1 MKSISVKVNDSVQTI
16 AQTKV
21 VTKDSQPTVIKATRN
36 ANYELINDATGYA
49 PDHIVTKRV
58 GKDLHISF
66 EDDAKESDLII
77 KDFYDYDKSA
87 LIGQAESGQYHYY
100 VPDTGLTQ
108 DYVTELVIGDIEG
121 QALGGQGYPAP
132 WWIGAE
138 EGSRFGVMPWLVG
151 IAGLAGIAAVVSG
164 RDDKGND
171 NNNNANAS
179 AQEKPLNIE
188 NIQSDTVAQ
197 GATQALNFTVTSN
210 GQNVSQAIISVNGTE
225 LKDANNKTVLT
236 DKDGK
241 VNITAQL
248 LKANGIKLGELLDF
262 TISAEEEHYTQATAT
277 LHNPGVVKMDGGV
290 VVTPHES
297 ATELEVTYTKPD
309 QTISTAKFT
318 KNTNGDGKAGA
329 WIDNNKDDS
338 VTIDPATGKVVI
350 PVNTI
355 GSNTNVTAKQTTDVG
370 TTNNSKGVSDILSA
384 KPVVEAIKTGDNAG
398 NVVIKP
404 SDDAINGSKV
414 VVSYTDADG
423 KSNTATIA
431 KDKGAWTADASLPKG
446 VSLDKDK
453 GTVTISSDNVTDG
466 SDVSATQT
474 DPGREESVPA
484 SDRAKTS
491 VPQPKINANDDG
503 SVTVTPSDKA
513 NKVTINYTDED
524 GKQNTATIA
533 KDNNGKW
540 TSNDNK
546 VVIGNDG
553 SITIPADRVKDG
565 STATAE
571 QTVGTK
577 DSGKVPVVV
586 NNQNG
591 TTPAKPASPEINAND
606 DGSVTVTPS
615 DKANK
620 VTINYTDEDG
630 KQNTATIAK
639 DNNGKW
645 TSNDNKVVI
654 GNDGSITIP
663 ADKVK
668 DGSKVTAQQ
677 TTSVGISNPANTT
690 AKDSIAEPEVTAN
703 NNGSVTV
710 KPAKDATK
718 VEISYVDEDNK
729 EQTVTANKDNNGK
742 WTSNN
747 DKVVI
752 SNDGT
757 ITIPADKVKD
767 GSDVTANQTTNNGKS
782 GDSSATVADAP
793 SNTLKPQTGADNIT
807 ITVAGDDIV
816 NKAEADQT
824 TVPVVVKVAPQNGE
838 TVTGVKVTVKGKEH
852 TATKDAN
859 GDYVAQVP
867 SADIK
872 TDTAKTATAKVTLS
886 KADKTGTVTDTEN
899 YTVDIDAPTVK
910 GTRQDDG
917 SVTGTTDPN
926 TAITDKAG
934 KPITDA
940 DGKPIVS
947 DAKGVFT
954 IPAGK
959 VPTDNTIG
967 AKDPA
972 GNVGTGNVKP
982 ADNTLKPQTGAD
994 NITITVAGDDIVNKA
1009 EADQTTVPVV
1019 VKVAPQ
1025 NGETVTGVKVTVK
1038 GKEHTATKDAN
1049 GDYVAQVPSADIKT
1063 DTAKTATAKVTLS
1076 KADKTGTV
1084 TDTENY
1090 TVDIDAPA
1098 KPTTPDMT
1106 AQTDTGVSNKD
1117 DNTSNNKPSFT
1128 VQTPADGETPVLMV
1142 DGNPVEAEV
1151 TKNNGTT
1158 TLTPKQS
1165 IPDGDHEVS
1174 VAVTDSAGNT
1184 SKSSELPITIDTEAP
1199 TKPKVTIGKNEDGKI
1214 TDDELDANGN
1224 VTITVGLPGDA
1235 KAGDTV
1241 VINDDDKGIELTDD
1255 HIKAGKVE
1263 VKVKA
1268 PGDGI
1273 DLAAKNVFI
1282 KDKAGNRSESDS
1294 ETAQREVAKPNAPTI
1309 ELVKDT
1315 TRKGFPDG
1323 GKDFVT
1329 KTNGVKIS
1337 SDAKDATI
1345 EYRLNGG
1352 EWKTYD
1358 GKPITLPENNKSKGV
1373 TTKIETK
1380 QTVNGKESEVHE
1392 QSITIDKKAGLS
1404 AGIEKGGDGNYY
1416 ITGIAEKGS
1425 VLKFSGQ
1432 NVNGKTLTVTNDD
1445 GSFRLPIG
1453 KNLTTNVARTIQVT
1467 DKAGNESSVH
1477 FTSHEYGNINT
1488 TGISGAKPAAV
1499 NAATSGKNDY
1509 ILIGSGGGYGDISS
1523 SLVWAND
1530 KVNTQGGD
1538 DTIVAYSKITSVTG
1552 KVEVDM
1558 GAGNDTLRVGNN
1570 VYGNSNTST
1579 KILMGDGDDNVV
1591 IGDTALQANPH
1602 TERGNS
1608 ISGGVFDL
1616 GRGDDT
1622 MSVYA
1627 GISSGARI
1635 NGGAG
1640 FDTFNF
1646 TGKGVNQDLG
1656 VMTGM
1661 EVINLTGTGGN
1672 TLNVKI
1678 SDVLNNADTATT
1690 INGQSY
1696 QGLFI
1701 NGNNQDKV
1709 DLGANGTP
1717 RRGDKLGGFVKDIR
1731 EGTAPEGYDAYWDGS
1746 NENTYVFIQKG
1757 IEVI

>member
-21 VTKDSQPTVIKATRN
+21 VTKDGQPTVIKATRN

-164 RDDKGND
+164 RDDKGNN

-248 LKANGIKLGELLDF
+248 LEANGIKLGELSNF
-262 TISAEEEHYTQATAT
+262 TISAKKEHYTEAKAT
-277 LHNPGVVKMDGGV
+277 LHNPEVVTMDGGV

-297 ATELEVTYTKPD
+297 ATELEVTYTKPG
-309 QTISTAKFT
+309 QMVSTTAKFT
-318 KNTNGDGKAGA
+318 HKDTNGDGKADA

-384 KPVVEAIKTGDNAG
+384 KPVVEAIKTGDDAG

-414 VVSYTDADG
+414 IVSYTDADG

-540 TSNDNK
+540 TSNDDK

-565 STATAE
+565 S
-571 QTVGTK
+571 
-577 DSGKVPVVV
+577 
-586 NNQNG
+586 
-591 TTPAKPASPEINAND
+591 
-606 DGSVTVTPS
+606 
-615 DKANK
+615 
-620 VTINYTDEDG
+620 
-630 KQNTATIAK
+630 
-639 DNNGKW
+639 
-645 TSNDNKVVI
+645 
-654 GNDGSITIP
+654 
-663 ADKVK
+663 
-668 DGSKVTAQQ
+668 
-677 TTSVGISNPANTT
+677 
-690 AKDSIAEPEVTAN
+690 
-703 NNGSVTV
+703 
-710 KPAKDATK
+710 
-718 VEISYVDEDNK
+718 
-729 EQTVTANKDNNGK
+729 
-742 WTSNN
+742 
-747 DKVVI
+747 
-752 SNDGT
+752 
-757 ITIPADKVKD
+757 
-767 GSDVTANQTTNNGKS
+767 DVTSNQTTNNGKS

-793 SNTLKPQTGADNIT
+793 DNTLKPQTTDKDIT

-816 NKAEADQT
+816 NKAEADKA
-824 TVPVVVKVAPQNGE
+824 TVPVAVKVTPKDGE
-838 TVTGVKVTVKGKEH
+838 TVTGVKVTVNGKEH

-859 GDYVAQVP
+859 GDGYTAQVP

-872 TDTAKTATAKVTLS
+872 ADTAKTATAKVTLS
-886 KADKTGTVTDTEN
+886 KAGKTGTVTDTEN
-899 YTVDIDAPTVK
+899 YTVDIV
-910 GTRQDDG
+910 
-917 SVTGTTDPN
+917 
-926 TAITDKAG
+926 
-934 KPITDA
+934 
-940 DGKPIVS
+940 
-947 DAKGVFT
+947 
-954 IPAGK
+954 
-959 VPTDNTIG
+959 
-967 AKDPA
+967 
-972 GNVGTGNVKP
+972 
-982 ADNTLKPQTGAD
+982 
-994 NITITVAGDDIVNKA
+994 
-1009 EADQTTVPVV
+1009 
-1019 VKVAPQ
+1019 
-1025 NGETVTGVKVTVK
+1025 
-1038 GKEHTATKDAN
+1038 
-1049 GDYVAQVPSADIKT
+1049 
-1063 DTAKTATAKVTLS
+1063 
-1076 KADKTGTV
+1076 
-1084 TDTENY
+1084 
-1090 TVDIDAPA
+1090 APA

-1106 AQTDTGVSNKD
+1106 AQTDTGASD
-1117 DNTSNNKPSFT
+1117 EDSNNKPSFT

-1142 DGNPVEAEV
+1142 DGKPVAADV
-1151 TKNNGTT
+1151 VKNNGTT

-1165 IPDGDHEVS
+1165 IPDGDHKVS
-1174 VAVTDSAGNT
+1174 VAVTDPAGNT
-1184 SKSSELPITIDTEAP
+1184 SKSSELSITIDTQAP
-1199 TKPKVTIGKNEDGKI
+1199 TKPEATIGNGDDKI
-1214 TDDELDANGN
+1214 TNDEVDKDGDA
-1224 VTITVGLPGDA
+1224 TIKVKLPGDA
-1235 KAGDTV
+1235 KAGDIV
-1241 VINDDDKGIELTDD
+1241 VVNGKETPLTQDDIKEGI
-1255 HIKAGKVE
+1255 VE
-1263 VKVKA
+1263 KKVKA
-1268 PGDGI
+1268 PADGSTLHA
-1273 DLAAKNVFI
+1273 DVFI

-1294 ETAQREVAKPNAPTI
+1294 EVFHREVAKPNAPTI

-1329 KTNGVKIS
+1329 NTNGVKIS
-1337 SDAKDATI
+1337 SDAKDAKI

-1358 GKPITLPENNKSKGV
+1358 GAKPITLPENNKSKGV

-1380 QTVNGKESEVHE
+1380 QTVNGKESEIHE

-1425 VLKFSGQ
+1425 VLTFSGQ
-1432 NVNGKTLTVTNDD
+1432 NIPRGTTLTVTNDD
-1445 GSFRLPIG
+1445 GSFRLPVG
-1453 KNLTTNVARTIQVT
+1453 KNLATNNVDRTIQVT
-1467 DKAGNESSVH
+1467 DKAGNESSVQ
-1477 FTSHEYGNINT
+1477 FTSHEYGNINS
-1488 TGISGAKPAAV
+1488 TGISGVRPSAV
-1499 NAATSGKNDY
+1499 NSATSDNNDY
-1509 ILIGSGGGYGDISS
+1509 ILMGSGGGYGDISS
-1523 SLVWAND
+1523 SLAS
-1530 KVNTQGGD
+1530 KVKVDTKGGD
-1538 DTIVAYSKITSVTG
+1538 DTIIAYSKLTAVIGS
-1552 KVEVDM
+1552 VEVDM

-1570 VYGNSNTST
+1570 IYGIRNDRT
-1579 KILMGDGDDNVV
+1579 KVLMGDGDDSVV
-1591 IGDTALQANPH
+1591 IGDTTLQAKPH
-1602 TERGNS
+1602 TELGNS
-1608 ISGGVFDL
+1608 MSGGVIDL
-1616 GRGDDT
+1616 GRGDDII
-1622 MSVYA
+1622 SVYA
-1627 GISSGARI
+1627 GISSGAMI

-1640 FDTFNF
+1640 NDVLSITHGSGRNH
-1646 TGKGVNQDLG
+1646 TA
-1656 VMTGM
+1656 
-1661 EVINLTGTGGN
+1661 EVGLQSLKNIEMVDLTGVVQGKDNLAGSLTNVTFSNVLDGSQGIYVRGN
-1672 TLNVKI
+1672 QNDTVDIGKSGSKNKPTYNDEKGTWIKGSSTEVDGHTY
-1678 SDVLNNADTATT
+1678 DVWTNTADNKTATVYIEQG
-1690 INGQSY
+1690 IN
-1696 QGLFI
+1696 
-1701 NGNNQDKV
+1701 
-1709 DLGANGTP
+1709 
-1717 RRGDKLGGFVKDIR
+1717 
-1731 EGTAPEGYDAYWDGS
+1731 
-1746 NENTYVFIQKG
+1746 
-1757 IEVI
+1757 VI

>member
-179 AQEKPLNIE
+179 AQEKPPNIE

-309 QTISTAKFT
+309 QTVSTAKFT

-466 SDVSATQT
+466 SDVSVTQT

-565 STATAE
+565 S
-571 QTVGTK
+571 
-577 DSGKVPVVV
+577 
-586 NNQNG
+586 
-591 TTPAKPASPEINAND
+591 
-606 DGSVTVTPS
+606 
-615 DKANK
+615 
-620 VTINYTDEDG
+620 
-630 KQNTATIAK
+630 
-639 DNNGKW
+639 
-645 TSNDNKVVI
+645 
-654 GNDGSITIP
+654 
-663 ADKVK
+663 
-668 DGSKVTAQQ
+668 
-677 TTSVGISNPANTT
+677 
-690 AKDSIAEPEVTAN
+690 
-703 NNGSVTV
+703 
-710 KPAKDATK
+710 
-718 VEISYVDEDNK
+718 
-729 EQTVTANKDNNGK
+729 
-742 WTSNN
+742 
-747 DKVVI
+747 
-752 SNDGT
+752 
-757 ITIPADKVKD
+757 
-767 GSDVTANQTTNNGKS
+767 DVTSNQTTNNGKS

-793 SNTLKPQTGADNIT
+793 DNTLKPQTTDKDIT

-816 NKAEADQT
+816 NKAEADKA
-824 TVPVVVKVAPQNGE
+824 TVPVAVKVTPKDGE
-838 TVTGVKVTVKGKEH
+838 TVTGVKVTVNGKEH

-859 GDYVAQVP
+859 GDGYTAQVP

-872 TDTAKTATAKVTLS
+872 ADTAKTATAKVTLS
-886 KADKTGTVTDTEN
+886 KAGKTGTVTDTEN
-899 YTVDIDAPTVK
+899 YTVDIV
-910 GTRQDDG
+910 
-917 SVTGTTDPN
+917 
-926 TAITDKAG
+926 
-934 KPITDA
+934 
-940 DGKPIVS
+940 
-947 DAKGVFT
+947 
-954 IPAGK
+954 
-959 VPTDNTIG
+959 
-967 AKDPA
+967 
-972 GNVGTGNVKP
+972 
-982 ADNTLKPQTGAD
+982 
-994 NITITVAGDDIVNKA
+994 
-1009 EADQTTVPVV
+1009 
-1019 VKVAPQ
+1019 
-1025 NGETVTGVKVTVK
+1025 
-1038 GKEHTATKDAN
+1038 
-1049 GDYVAQVPSADIKT
+1049 
-1063 DTAKTATAKVTLS
+1063 
-1076 KADKTGTV
+1076 
-1084 TDTENY
+1084 
-1090 TVDIDAPA
+1090 APA

-1106 AQTDTGVSNKD
+1106 AQTDTGASD
-1117 DNTSNNKPSFT
+1117 EDSNNKPSFT

-1142 DGNPVEAEV
+1142 DGKPVAADV
-1151 TKNNGTT
+1151 VKNNGTT

-1165 IPDGDHEVS
+1165 IPDGDHKVS
-1174 VAVTDSAGNT
+1174 VAVTDPAGNT
-1184 SKSSELPITIDTEAP
+1184 SKSSELSITIDTQAP
-1199 TKPKVTIGKNEDGKI
+1199 TKPEATIGNGDDKI
-1214 TDDELDANGN
+1214 TNDEVDKDGDA
-1224 VTITVGLPGDA
+1224 TIKVKLPGDA
-1235 KAGDTV
+1235 KAGDIV
-1241 VINDDDKGIELTDD
+1241 VVNGKETPLTQDDIKEGI
-1255 HIKAGKVE
+1255 VE
-1263 VKVKA
+1263 KKVKA
-1268 PGDGI
+1268 PADGSTLHA
-1273 DLAAKNVFI
+1273 DVFI

-1294 ETAQREVAKPNAPTI
+1294 EVFHREVAKPNAPTI

-1329 KTNGVKIS
+1329 NTNGVKIS
-1337 SDAKDATI
+1337 SDAKDAKI

-1358 GKPITLPENNKSKGV
+1358 GAKPITLPENNKSKGV

-1380 QTVNGKESEVHE
+1380 QTVNGKESEIHE

-1425 VLKFSGQ
+1425 VLTFSGQ
-1432 NVNGKTLTVTNDD
+1432 NIPRGTTLTVTNDD
-1445 GSFRLPIG
+1445 GSFRLPVG
-1453 KNLTTNVARTIQVT
+1453 KNLATNNVDRTIQVT
-1467 DKAGNESSVH
+1467 DKAGNESSVQ
-1477 FTSHEYGNINT
+1477 FTSHEYGNINS
-1488 TGISGAKPAAV
+1488 TGISGVRPSAV
-1499 NAATSGKNDY
+1499 NSATSDNNDY
-1509 ILIGSGGGYGDISS
+1509 ILMGSGGGYGDISS
-1523 SLVWAND
+1523 SLAS
-1530 KVNTQGGD
+1530 KVKVDTKGGD
-1538 DTIVAYSKITSVTG
+1538 DTIIAYSKLTAVIGS
-1552 KVEVDM
+1552 VEVDM

-1570 VYGNSNTST
+1570 IYGIRNDRT
-1579 KILMGDGDDNVV
+1579 KVLMGDGDDSVV
-1591 IGDTALQANPH
+1591 IGDTTLQAKPH
-1602 TERGNS
+1602 TELGNS
-1608 ISGGVFDL
+1608 MSGGVIDL
-1616 GRGDDT
+1616 GRGDDII
-1622 MSVYA
+1622 SVYA

-1640 FDTFNF
+1640 FDTLNF

-1661 EVINLTGTGGN
+1661 EVINLAGTGGN

-1746 NENTYVFIQKG
+1746 NENTHVFIQKG

>member
-309 QTISTAKFT
+309 QTVSTAKFT

-565 STATAE
+565 S
-571 QTVGTK
+571 
-577 DSGKVPVVV
+577 
-586 NNQNG
+586 
-591 TTPAKPASPEINAND
+591 
-606 DGSVTVTPS
+606 
-615 DKANK
+615 
-620 VTINYTDEDG
+620 
-630 KQNTATIAK
+630 
-639 DNNGKW
+639 
-645 TSNDNKVVI
+645 
-654 GNDGSITIP
+654 
-663 ADKVK
+663 
-668 DGSKVTAQQ
+668 
-677 TTSVGISNPANTT
+677 
-690 AKDSIAEPEVTAN
+690 
-703 NNGSVTV
+703 
-710 KPAKDATK
+710 
-718 VEISYVDEDNK
+718 
-729 EQTVTANKDNNGK
+729 
-742 WTSNN
+742 
-747 DKVVI
+747 
-752 SNDGT
+752 
-757 ITIPADKVKD
+757 
-767 GSDVTANQTTNNGKS
+767 DVTSNQTTNNGKS

-793 SNTLKPQTGADNIT
+793 DNTLKPQTTDKDIT

-816 NKAEADQT
+816 NKAEADKA
-824 TVPVVVKVAPQNGE
+824 TVPVAVKVTPKDGE
-838 TVTGVKVTVKGKEH
+838 TVTGVKVTVNGKEH

-859 GDYVAQVP
+859 GDGYTAQVP

-872 TDTAKTATAKVTLS
+872 ADTAKTATAKVTLS
-886 KADKTGTVTDTEN
+886 KAGKTGTVTDTEN
-899 YTVDIDAPTVK
+899 YTVDIV
-910 GTRQDDG
+910 
-917 SVTGTTDPN
+917 
-926 TAITDKAG
+926 
-934 KPITDA
+934 
-940 DGKPIVS
+940 
-947 DAKGVFT
+947 
-954 IPAGK
+954 
-959 VPTDNTIG
+959 
-967 AKDPA
+967 
-972 GNVGTGNVKP
+972 
-982 ADNTLKPQTGAD
+982 
-994 NITITVAGDDIVNKA
+994 
-1009 EADQTTVPVV
+1009 
-1019 VKVAPQ
+1019 
-1025 NGETVTGVKVTVK
+1025 
-1038 GKEHTATKDAN
+1038 
-1049 GDYVAQVPSADIKT
+1049 
-1063 DTAKTATAKVTLS
+1063 
-1076 KADKTGTV
+1076 
-1084 TDTENY
+1084 
-1090 TVDIDAPA
+1090 APA

-1106 AQTDTGVSNKD
+1106 AQTDTGASD
-1117 DNTSNNKPSFT
+1117 EDSNNKPSFT

-1142 DGNPVEAEV
+1142 DGKPVAADV
-1151 TKNNGTT
+1151 VKNNGTT
-1158 TLTPKQS
+1158 TLTPKQP
-1165 IPDGDHEVS
+1165 IPDGDHKVS
-1174 VAVTDSAGNT
+1174 VAVTDPAGNT
-1184 SKSSELPITIDTEAP
+1184 SKSSELSITIDTQAP
-1199 TKPKVTIGKNEDGKI
+1199 TKPEATIGNGDDKI
-1214 TDDELDANGN
+1214 TNDEVDKDGDA
-1224 VTITVGLPGDA
+1224 TIKVKLPGDA
-1235 KAGDTV
+1235 KAGDIV
-1241 VINDDDKGIELTDD
+1241 VVNGKETPLTQDDIKEGI
-1255 HIKAGKVE
+1255 VE
-1263 VKVKA
+1263 KKVKA
-1268 PGDGI
+1268 PADGSTLHA
-1273 DLAAKNVFI
+1273 DVFI

-1294 ETAQREVAKPNAPTI
+1294 EVFHREVAKPNAPTI

-1329 KTNGVKIS
+1329 NTNGVKIS
-1337 SDAKDATI
+1337 SDAKDAKI

-1352 EWKTYD
+1352 KWKTYD
-1358 GKPITLPENNKSKGV
+1358 GNPITLPENNKSKGV

-1380 QTVNGKESEVHE
+1380 QTVNGKESEIHE

-1425 VLKFSGQ
+1425 VLTFSGQ
-1432 NVNGKTLTVTNDD
+1432 NIPRGTTLTVTNDD
-1445 GSFRLPIG
+1445 GSFRLPVG
-1453 KNLTTNVARTIQVT
+1453 KNLATNNVDRTIQVT
-1467 DKAGNESSVH
+1467 DKAGNESSVQ
-1477 FTSHEYGNINT
+1477 FTSHEYGNINS
-1488 TGISGAKPAAV
+1488 TGISGVRPSAV
-1499 NAATSGKNDY
+1499 NSATSDNNDY
-1509 ILIGSGGGYGDISS
+1509 ILMGSGGGYGDISS
-1523 SLVWAND
+1523 SLAS
-1530 KVNTQGGD
+1530 KVKVDTKGGD
-1538 DTIVAYSKITSVTG
+1538 DTIIAYSKLTAVIGS
-1552 KVEVDM
+1552 VEVDM

-1570 VYGNSNTST
+1570 IYGIRNDRT
-1579 KILMGDGDDNVV
+1579 KVLMGDGDDSVV
-1591 IGDTALQANPH
+1591 IGDTTLQAKPH
-1602 TERGNS
+1602 TELGNS
-1608 ISGGVFDL
+1608 MSGGVIDL
-1616 GRGDDT
+1616 GRGDDII
-1622 MSVYA
+1622 SVYA

-1640 FDTFNF
+1640 FDTLNF

-1661 EVINLTGTGGN
+1661 EVINLAGTGGN

>member
-248 LKANGIKLGELLDF
+248 LEANGIKLGELPNF
-262 TISAEEEHYTQATAT
+262 TISAKKEHYAQATAT
-277 LHNPGVVKMDGGV
+277 LHNPEVVTMDGGV

-297 ATELEVTYTKPD
+297 ATELEVTYTKPG
-309 QTISTAKFT
+309 QTVSTTAKFT
-318 KNTNGDGKAGA
+318 HKDTNGDGKADA

-355 GSNTNVTAKQTTDVG
+355 GSKTNVTATQTTDVG

-384 KPVVEAIKTGDNAG
+384 KPVVEAIKTGDDAG

-404 SDDAINGSKV
+404 SDDATTGSKV

-423 KSNTATIA
+423 KSNTATI
-431 KDKGAWTADASLPKG
+431 T
-446 VSLDKDK
+446 
-453 GTVTISSDNVTDG
+453 
-466 SDVSATQT
+466 
-474 DPGREESVPA
+474 
-484 SDRAKTS
+484 
-491 VPQPKINANDDG
+491 
-503 SVTVTPSDKA
+503 
-513 NKVTINYTDED
+513 
-524 GKQNTATIA
+524 
-533 KDNNGKW
+533 KDNDGKW

-553 SITIPADRVKDG
+553 TITIPADR
-565 STATAE
+565 
-571 QTVGTK
+571 
-577 DSGKVPVVV
+577 
-586 NNQNG
+586 
-591 TTPAKPASPEINAND
+591 
-606 DGSVTVTPS
+606 
-615 DKANK
+615 
-620 VTINYTDEDG
+620 
-630 KQNTATIAK
+630 
-639 DNNGKW
+639 
-645 TSNDNKVVI
+645 
-654 GNDGSITIP
+654 
-663 ADKVK
+663 
-668 DGSKVTAQQ
+668 
-677 TTSVGISNPANTT
+677 
-690 AKDSIAEPEVTAN
+690 
-703 NNGSVTV
+703 
-710 KPAKDATK
+710 
-718 VEISYVDEDNK
+718 
-729 EQTVTANKDNNGK
+729 
-742 WTSNN
+742 
-747 DKVVI
+747 
-752 SNDGT
+752 
-757 ITIPADKVKD
+757 VKD

-793 SNTLKPQTGADNIT
+793 DNTFKPQTGDKDIT

-816 NKAEADQT
+816 NKAEADKA
-824 TVPVVVKVAPQNGE
+824 TVPVAVKVTPKDGE
-838 TVTGVKVTVKGKEH
+838 TVTGVKVTVNGKEH

-859 GDYVAQVP
+859 GDGYTAQVP

-872 TDTAKTATAKVTLS
+872 ADTVKTATAKVTLS
-886 KADKTGTVTDTEN
+886 KAGKTGTVTDTEN
-899 YTVDIDAPTVK
+899 YTVDIV
-910 GTRQDDG
+910 
-917 SVTGTTDPN
+917 
-926 TAITDKAG
+926 
-934 KPITDA
+934 
-940 DGKPIVS
+940 
-947 DAKGVFT
+947 
-954 IPAGK
+954 
-959 VPTDNTIG
+959 
-967 AKDPA
+967 
-972 GNVGTGNVKP
+972 
-982 ADNTLKPQTGAD
+982 
-994 NITITVAGDDIVNKA
+994 
-1009 EADQTTVPVV
+1009 
-1019 VKVAPQ
+1019 
-1025 NGETVTGVKVTVK
+1025 
-1038 GKEHTATKDAN
+1038 
-1049 GDYVAQVPSADIKT
+1049 
-1063 DTAKTATAKVTLS
+1063 
-1076 KADKTGTV
+1076 
-1084 TDTENY
+1084 
-1090 TVDIDAPA
+1090 APA

-1106 AQTDTGVSNKD
+1106 AQTDTGASD
-1117 DNTSNNKPSFT
+1117 EDSNNKPSFT

-1142 DGNPVEAEV
+1142 DGKPVAADV
-1151 TKNNGTT
+1151 VKNNGTT

-1165 IPDGDHEVS
+1165 IPDGDHKVS
-1174 VAVTDSAGNT
+1174 VAVTDPAGNT
-1184 SKSSELPITIDTEAP
+1184 SKSSELSITIDTQAP
-1199 TKPKVTIGKNEDGKI
+1199 TKPEATIGNGDDKI
-1214 TDDELDANGN
+1214 TNDEVDKDGDA
-1224 VTITVGLPGDA
+1224 TIKVKLPGDA
-1235 KAGDTV
+1235 KAGDIV
-1241 VINDDDKGIELTDD
+1241 VVNGKETPLTQDDIKEGI
-1255 HIKAGKVE
+1255 VE
-1263 VKVKA
+1263 KKVKA
-1268 PGDGI
+1268 PADGSTLHA
-1273 DLAAKNVFI
+1273 DVFI

-1294 ETAQREVAKPNAPTI
+1294 ETAQREVAKLNAPTI

-1337 SDAKDATI
+1337 SDAKNATI

-1352 EWKTYD
+1352 KWKTYD

-1432 NVNGKTLTVTNDD
+1432 NVNGKTLTVENND
-1445 GSFRLPIG
+1445 GSFRLPVG

-1488 TGISGAKPAAV
+1488 TGIGGTKPAAV
-1499 NAATSGKNDY
+1499 NAATSNKNDY

-1538 DTIVAYSKITSVTG
+1538 DTIVAYSKLTAVIGS
-1552 KVEVDM
+1552 VEVDM

-1570 VYGNSNTST
+1570 IYGIRNDRT
-1579 KILMGDGDDNVV
+1579 KVLMGDGDDSVV
-1591 IGDTALQANPH
+1591 IGDTTLQAKPH
-1602 TERGNS
+1602 TELGNS
-1608 ISGGVFDL
+1608 MSGGVIDL
-1616 GRGDDT
+1616 GRGDDII
-1622 MSVYA
+1622 SVYA

-1640 FDTFNF
+1640 NDVLKITHGSGRNH
-1646 TGKGVNQDLG
+1646 TA
-1656 VMTGM
+1656 
-1661 EVINLTGTGGN
+1661 EVGLQSLKNIEMVDLTGVVQGKDNLAGSLTNVTFSNVLDGSQGIYVRGN
-1672 TLNVKI
+1672 QNDTVDIGKSGSKNKPTYNDEKGAWIKGSSTEVDGHTY
-1678 SDVLNNADTATT
+1678 DVWTNTADNKTATVYIEQG
-1690 INGQSY
+1690 IN
-1696 QGLFI
+1696 
-1701 NGNNQDKV
+1701 
-1709 DLGANGTP
+1709 
-1717 RRGDKLGGFVKDIR
+1717 
-1731 EGTAPEGYDAYWDGS
+1731 
-1746 NENTYVFIQKG
+1746 
-1757 IEVI
+1757 VI

>member
-179 AQEKPLNIE
+179 AQEKPPNIE

-309 QTISTAKFT
+309 QTVSTAKFT

-466 SDVSATQT
+466 SDVSVTQT

-565 STATAE
+565 S
-571 QTVGTK
+571 
-577 DSGKVPVVV
+577 
-586 NNQNG
+586 
-591 TTPAKPASPEINAND
+591 
-606 DGSVTVTPS
+606 
-615 DKANK
+615 
-620 VTINYTDEDG
+620 
-630 KQNTATIAK
+630 
-639 DNNGKW
+639 
-645 TSNDNKVVI
+645 
-654 GNDGSITIP
+654 
-663 ADKVK
+663 
-668 DGSKVTAQQ
+668 
-677 TTSVGISNPANTT
+677 
-690 AKDSIAEPEVTAN
+690 
-703 NNGSVTV
+703 
-710 KPAKDATK
+710 
-718 VEISYVDEDNK
+718 
-729 EQTVTANKDNNGK
+729 
-742 WTSNN
+742 
-747 DKVVI
+747 
-752 SNDGT
+752 
-757 ITIPADKVKD
+757 
-767 GSDVTANQTTNNGKS
+767 DVTSNQTTNNGKS

-793 SNTLKPQTGADNIT
+793 DNTLKPQTTDKDIT

-816 NKAEADQT
+816 NKAEADKA
-824 TVPVVVKVAPQNGE
+824 TVPVAVKVTPKDGE
-838 TVTGVKVTVKGKEH
+838 TVTGVKVTVNGKEH

-859 GDYVAQVP
+859 GDGYTAQVP

-872 TDTAKTATAKVTLS
+872 ADTAKTATAKVTLS
-886 KADKTGTVTDTEN
+886 KAGKTGTVTDTEN
-899 YTVDIDAPTVK
+899 YTVDIV
-910 GTRQDDG
+910 
-917 SVTGTTDPN
+917 
-926 TAITDKAG
+926 
-934 KPITDA
+934 
-940 DGKPIVS
+940 
-947 DAKGVFT
+947 
-954 IPAGK
+954 
-959 VPTDNTIG
+959 
-967 AKDPA
+967 
-972 GNVGTGNVKP
+972 
-982 ADNTLKPQTGAD
+982 
-994 NITITVAGDDIVNKA
+994 
-1009 EADQTTVPVV
+1009 
-1019 VKVAPQ
+1019 
-1025 NGETVTGVKVTVK
+1025 
-1038 GKEHTATKDAN
+1038 
-1049 GDYVAQVPSADIKT
+1049 
-1063 DTAKTATAKVTLS
+1063 
-1076 KADKTGTV
+1076 
-1084 TDTENY
+1084 
-1090 TVDIDAPA
+1090 APA

-1106 AQTDTGVSNKD
+1106 AQTDTGASD
-1117 DNTSNNKPSFT
+1117 EDSNNKPSFT

-1142 DGNPVEAEV
+1142 DGKPVAADV
-1151 TKNNGTT
+1151 VKNNGTT

-1165 IPDGDHEVS
+1165 IPDGDHKVS
-1174 VAVTDSAGNT
+1174 VAVTDPAGNT
-1184 SKSSELPITIDTEAP
+1184 SKSSELSITIDTQAP
-1199 TKPKVTIGKNEDGKI
+1199 TKPEATIGNGDDKI
-1214 TDDELDANGN
+1214 TNDEVDKDGDA
-1224 VTITVGLPGDA
+1224 TIKVKLPGDA
-1235 KAGDTV
+1235 KAGDIV
-1241 VINDDDKGIELTDD
+1241 VVNGKETPLTQDDIKEGI
-1255 HIKAGKVE
+1255 VE
-1263 VKVKA
+1263 KKVKA
-1268 PGDGI
+1268 PADGSTLHA
-1273 DLAAKNVFI
+1273 DVFI

-1294 ETAQREVAKPNAPTI
+1294 EVFHREVAKPNAPTI

-1329 KTNGVKIS
+1329 NTNGVKIS
-1337 SDAKDATI
+1337 SDAKDAKI

-1358 GKPITLPENNKSKGV
+1358 GAKSITLPENNKSKGV

-1380 QTVNGKESEVHE
+1380 QTVNGKESEIHE

-1425 VLKFSGQ
+1425 VLTFSGQ
-1432 NVNGKTLTVTNDD
+1432 NIPRGTTLTVTNDD
-1445 GSFRLPIG
+1445 GSFRLPVG
-1453 KNLTTNVARTIQVT
+1453 KNLATNNVDRTIQVT
-1467 DKAGNESSVH
+1467 DKAGNESSVQ
-1477 FTSHEYGNINT
+1477 FTSHEYGNINS
-1488 TGISGAKPAAV
+1488 TGISGVRPLAV
-1499 NAATSGKNDY
+1499 NSATSDNNDY
-1509 ILIGSGGGYGDISS
+1509 ILMGSGGGYGDISS
-1523 SLVWAND
+1523 SLAS
-1530 KVNTQGGD
+1530 KVKVDTKGGD
-1538 DTIVAYSKITSVTG
+1538 DTIIAYSKLTAVIGS
-1552 KVEVDM
+1552 VEVDM

-1570 VYGNSNTST
+1570 IYGIRNDRT
-1579 KILMGDGDDNVV
+1579 KVLMGDGDDSVV
-1591 IGDTALQANPH
+1591 IGDTTLQAKPH
-1602 TERGNS
+1602 TELGNS
-1608 ISGGVFDL
+1608 MSGGVIDL
-1616 GRGDDT
+1616 GRGDDII
-1622 MSVYA
+1622 SVYA

-1640 FDTFNF
+1640 FDTLNF

-1661 EVINLTGTGGN
+1661 EVINLAGTGGN

-1746 NENTYVFIQKG
+1746 NENTHVFIQKG

>member
-1 MKSISVKVNDSVQTI
+1 M
-16 AQTKV
+16 
-21 VTKDSQPTVIKATRN
+21 
-36 ANYELINDATGYA
+36 
-49 PDHIVTKRV
+49 
-58 GKDLHISF
+58 HISF

-179 AQEKPLNIE
+179 AQEKPPNIE

-309 QTISTAKFT
+309 QTVSTAKFT

-466 SDVSATQT
+466 SDVSVTQT

-565 STATAE
+565 S
-571 QTVGTK
+571 
-577 DSGKVPVVV
+577 
-586 NNQNG
+586 
-591 TTPAKPASPEINAND
+591 
-606 DGSVTVTPS
+606 
-615 DKANK
+615 
-620 VTINYTDEDG
+620 
-630 KQNTATIAK
+630 
-639 DNNGKW
+639 
-645 TSNDNKVVI
+645 
-654 GNDGSITIP
+654 
-663 ADKVK
+663 
-668 DGSKVTAQQ
+668 
-677 TTSVGISNPANTT
+677 
-690 AKDSIAEPEVTAN
+690 
-703 NNGSVTV
+703 
-710 KPAKDATK
+710 
-718 VEISYVDEDNK
+718 
-729 EQTVTANKDNNGK
+729 
-742 WTSNN
+742 
-747 DKVVI
+747 
-752 SNDGT
+752 
-757 ITIPADKVKD
+757 
-767 GSDVTANQTTNNGKS
+767 DVTSNQTTNNGKS

-793 SNTLKPQTGADNIT
+793 DNTLKPQTTDKDIT

-816 NKAEADQT
+816 NKAEADKA
-824 TVPVVVKVAPQNGE
+824 TVPVAVKVTPKDGE
-838 TVTGVKVTVKGKEH
+838 TVTGVKVTVNGKEH

-859 GDYVAQVP
+859 GDGYTAQVP

-872 TDTAKTATAKVTLS
+872 ADTAKTATAKVTLS
-886 KADKTGTVTDTEN
+886 KAGKTGTVTDTEN
-899 YTVDIDAPTVK
+899 YTVDIV
-910 GTRQDDG
+910 
-917 SVTGTTDPN
+917 
-926 TAITDKAG
+926 
-934 KPITDA
+934 
-940 DGKPIVS
+940 
-947 DAKGVFT
+947 
-954 IPAGK
+954 
-959 VPTDNTIG
+959 
-967 AKDPA
+967 
-972 GNVGTGNVKP
+972 
-982 ADNTLKPQTGAD
+982 
-994 NITITVAGDDIVNKA
+994 
-1009 EADQTTVPVV
+1009 
-1019 VKVAPQ
+1019 
-1025 NGETVTGVKVTVK
+1025 
-1038 GKEHTATKDAN
+1038 
-1049 GDYVAQVPSADIKT
+1049 
-1063 DTAKTATAKVTLS
+1063 
-1076 KADKTGTV
+1076 
-1084 TDTENY
+1084 
-1090 TVDIDAPA
+1090 APA

-1106 AQTDTGVSNKD
+1106 AQTDTGASD
-1117 DNTSNNKPSFT
+1117 EDSNNKPSFT

-1142 DGNPVEAEV
+1142 DGKPVAADV
-1151 TKNNGTT
+1151 VKNNGTT

-1165 IPDGDHEVS
+1165 IPDGDHKVS
-1174 VAVTDSAGNT
+1174 VAVTDPAGNT
-1184 SKSSELPITIDTEAP
+1184 SKSSELSITIDTQAP
-1199 TKPKVTIGKNEDGKI
+1199 TKPEATIGNGDDKI
-1214 TDDELDANGN
+1214 TNDEVDKDGDA
-1224 VTITVGLPGDA
+1224 TIKVKLPGDA
-1235 KAGDTV
+1235 KAGDIV
-1241 VINDDDKGIELTDD
+1241 VVNGKETPLTQDDIKEGI
-1255 HIKAGKVE
+1255 VE
-1263 VKVKA
+1263 KKVKA
-1268 PGDGI
+1268 PADGSTLHA
-1273 DLAAKNVFI
+1273 DVFI

-1294 ETAQREVAKPNAPTI
+1294 EVFHREVAKPNAPTI

-1329 KTNGVKIS
+1329 NTNGVKIS
-1337 SDAKDATI
+1337 SDAKDAKI

-1358 GKPITLPENNKSKGV
+1358 GAKPITLPENNKSKGV

-1380 QTVNGKESEVHE
+1380 QTVNGKESEIHE

-1425 VLKFSGQ
+1425 VLTFSGQ
-1432 NVNGKTLTVTNDD
+1432 NIPRGTTLTVTNDD
-1445 GSFRLPIG
+1445 GSFRLPVG
-1453 KNLTTNVARTIQVT
+1453 KNLATNNVDRTIQVT
-1467 DKAGNESSVH
+1467 DKAGNESSVQ
-1477 FTSHEYGNINT
+1477 FTSHEYGNINS
-1488 TGISGAKPAAV
+1488 TGISGVRPSAV
-1499 NAATSGKNDY
+1499 NSATSDNNDY
-1509 ILIGSGGGYGDISS
+1509 ILMGSGGGYGDISS
-1523 SLVWAND
+1523 SLAS
-1530 KVNTQGGD
+1530 KVKVDTKGGD
-1538 DTIVAYSKITSVTG
+1538 DTIIAYSKLTAVIGS
-1552 KVEVDM
+1552 VEVDM

-1570 VYGNSNTST
+1570 IYGIRNDRT
-1579 KILMGDGDDNVV
+1579 KVLMGDGDDSVV
-1591 IGDTALQANPH
+1591 IGDTTLQAKPH
-1602 TERGNS
+1602 TELGNS
-1608 ISGGVFDL
+1608 MSGGVIDL
-1616 GRGDDT
+1616 GRGDDII
-1622 MSVYA
+1622 SVYA

-1640 FDTFNF
+1640 FDTLNF

-1661 EVINLTGTGGN
+1661 EVINLAGTGGN

-1746 NENTYVFIQKG
+1746 NENTHVFIQKG

>member
-309 QTISTAKFT
+309 QTVSTAKFT

-565 STATAE
+565 S
-571 QTVGTK
+571 
-577 DSGKVPVVV
+577 
-586 NNQNG
+586 
-591 TTPAKPASPEINAND
+591 
-606 DGSVTVTPS
+606 
-615 DKANK
+615 
-620 VTINYTDEDG
+620 
-630 KQNTATIAK
+630 
-639 DNNGKW
+639 
-645 TSNDNKVVI
+645 
-654 GNDGSITIP
+654 
-663 ADKVK
+663 
-668 DGSKVTAQQ
+668 
-677 TTSVGISNPANTT
+677 
-690 AKDSIAEPEVTAN
+690 
-703 NNGSVTV
+703 
-710 KPAKDATK
+710 
-718 VEISYVDEDNK
+718 
-729 EQTVTANKDNNGK
+729 
-742 WTSNN
+742 
-747 DKVVI
+747 
-752 SNDGT
+752 
-757 ITIPADKVKD
+757 
-767 GSDVTANQTTNNGKS
+767 DVTSNQTTNNGKS

-793 SNTLKPQTGADNIT
+793 DNTLKPQTTDKDIT

-816 NKAEADQT
+816 IKPKQT
-824 TVPVVVKVAPQNGE
+824 KRLFLL
-838 TVTGVKVTVKGKEH
+838 
-852 TATKDAN
+852 
-859 GDYVAQVP
+859 
-867 SADIK
+867 
-872 TDTAKTATAKVTLS
+872 LS
-886 KADKTGTVTDTEN
+886 KSLQKMAKLLQALKSQSMAKNTLQPKT
-899 YTVDIDAPTVK
+899 PTVM
-910 GTRQDDG
+910 
-917 SVTGTTDPN
+917 
-926 TAITDKAG
+926 AIL
-934 KPITDA
+934 PRYH
-940 DGKPIVS
+940 
-947 DAKGVFT
+947 
-954 IPAGK
+954 
-959 VPTDNTIG
+959 
-967 AKDPA
+967 
-972 GNVGTGNVKP
+972 
-982 ADNTLKPQTGAD
+982 L
-994 NITITVAGDDIVNKA
+994 
-1009 EADQTTVPVV
+1009 
-1019 VKVAPQ
+1019 
-1025 NGETVTGVKVTVK
+1025 
-1038 GKEHTATKDAN
+1038 
-1049 GDYVAQVPSADIKT
+1049 
-1063 DTAKTATAKVTLS
+1063 L
-1076 KADKTGTV
+1076 
-1084 TDTENY
+1084 
-1090 TVDIDAPA
+1090 
-1098 KPTTPDMT
+1098 
-1106 AQTDTGVSNKD
+1106 
-1117 DNTSNNKPSFT
+1117 
-1128 VQTPADGETPVLMV
+1128 
-1142 DGNPVEAEV
+1142 
-1151 TKNNGTT
+1151 
-1158 TLTPKQS
+1158 
-1165 IPDGDHEVS
+1165 
-1174 VAVTDSAGNT
+1174 T
-1184 SKSSELPITIDTEAP
+1184 SKQIQPKPPLP
-1199 TKPKVTIGKNEDGKI
+1199 
-1214 TDDELDANGN
+1214 
-1224 VTITVGLPGDA
+1224 
-1235 KAGDTV
+1235 
-1241 VINDDDKGIELTDD
+1241 
-1255 HIKAGKVE
+1255 
-1263 VKVKA
+1263 
-1268 PGDGI
+1268 
-1273 DLAAKNVFI
+1273 
-1282 KDKAGNRSESDS
+1282 
-1294 ETAQREVAKPNAPTI
+1294 
-1309 ELVKDT
+1309 
-1315 TRKGFPDG
+1315 
-1323 GKDFVT
+1323 
-1329 KTNGVKIS
+1329 
-1337 SDAKDATI
+1337 
-1345 EYRLNGG
+1345 
-1352 EWKTYD
+1352 
-1358 GKPITLPENNKSKGV
+1358 
-1373 TTKIETK
+1373 
-1380 QTVNGKESEVHE
+1380 
-1392 QSITIDKKAGLS
+1392 
-1404 AGIEKGGDGNYY
+1404 
-1416 ITGIAEKGS
+1416 
-1425 VLKFSGQ
+1425 
-1432 NVNGKTLTVTNDD
+1432 
-1445 GSFRLPIG
+1445 
-1453 KNLTTNVARTIQVT
+1453 
-1467 DKAGNESSVH
+1467 
-1477 FTSHEYGNINT
+1477 
-1488 TGISGAKPAAV
+1488 
-1499 NAATSGKNDY
+1499 
-1509 ILIGSGGGYGDISS
+1509 
-1523 SLVWAND
+1523 
-1530 KVNTQGGD
+1530 
-1538 DTIVAYSKITSVTG
+1538 
-1552 KVEVDM
+1552 
-1558 GAGNDTLRVGNN
+1558 
-1570 VYGNSNTST
+1570 
-1579 KILMGDGDDNVV
+1579 
-1591 IGDTALQANPH
+1591 
-1602 TERGNS
+1602 
-1608 ISGGVFDL
+1608 
-1616 GRGDDT
+1616 
-1622 MSVYA
+1622 
-1627 GISSGARI
+1627 
-1635 NGGAG
+1635 
-1640 FDTFNF
+1640 
-1646 TGKGVNQDLG
+1646 
-1656 VMTGM
+1656 
-1661 EVINLTGTGGN
+1661 
-1672 TLNVKI
+1672 
-1678 SDVLNNADTATT
+1678 
-1690 INGQSY
+1690 
-1696 QGLFI
+1696 
-1701 NGNNQDKV
+1701 
-1709 DLGANGTP
+1709 
-1717 RRGDKLGGFVKDIR
+1717 KLL
-1731 EGTAPEGYDAYWDGS
+1731 
-1746 NENTYVFIQKG
+1746 
-1757 IEVI
+1757 

>member
-21 VTKDSQPTVIKATRN
+21 VTKDSQPTVIKAIRN

-179 AQEKPLNIE
+179 AQEKPPNIE

-309 QTISTAKFT
+309 QTVSTAKFT

-466 SDVSATQT
+466 SDVSVTQT

-565 STATAE
+565 S
-571 QTVGTK
+571 
-577 DSGKVPVVV
+577 
-586 NNQNG
+586 
-591 TTPAKPASPEINAND
+591 
-606 DGSVTVTPS
+606 
-615 DKANK
+615 
-620 VTINYTDEDG
+620 
-630 KQNTATIAK
+630 
-639 DNNGKW
+639 
-645 TSNDNKVVI
+645 
-654 GNDGSITIP
+654 
-663 ADKVK
+663 
-668 DGSKVTAQQ
+668 
-677 TTSVGISNPANTT
+677 
-690 AKDSIAEPEVTAN
+690 
-703 NNGSVTV
+703 
-710 KPAKDATK
+710 
-718 VEISYVDEDNK
+718 
-729 EQTVTANKDNNGK
+729 
-742 WTSNN
+742 
-747 DKVVI
+747 
-752 SNDGT
+752 
-757 ITIPADKVKD
+757 
-767 GSDVTANQTTNNGKS
+767 DVTSNQTTNNGKS

-793 SNTLKPQTGADNIT
+793 DNTLKPQTTDKDIT

-816 NKAEADQT
+816 NKAEADKA
-824 TVPVVVKVAPQNGE
+824 TVPVAVKVTPKDGE
-838 TVTGVKVTVKGKEH
+838 TVTGVKVTVNGKEH

-859 GDYVAQVP
+859 GDGYTAQVP

-872 TDTAKTATAKVTLS
+872 ADTAKTATAKVTLS
-886 KADKTGTVTDTEN
+886 KAGKTGTVTDTEN
-899 YTVDIDAPTVK
+899 YTVDIV
-910 GTRQDDG
+910 
-917 SVTGTTDPN
+917 
-926 TAITDKAG
+926 
-934 KPITDA
+934 
-940 DGKPIVS
+940 
-947 DAKGVFT
+947 
-954 IPAGK
+954 
-959 VPTDNTIG
+959 
-967 AKDPA
+967 
-972 GNVGTGNVKP
+972 
-982 ADNTLKPQTGAD
+982 
-994 NITITVAGDDIVNKA
+994 
-1009 EADQTTVPVV
+1009 
-1019 VKVAPQ
+1019 
-1025 NGETVTGVKVTVK
+1025 
-1038 GKEHTATKDAN
+1038 
-1049 GDYVAQVPSADIKT
+1049 
-1063 DTAKTATAKVTLS
+1063 
-1076 KADKTGTV
+1076 
-1084 TDTENY
+1084 
-1090 TVDIDAPA
+1090 APA

-1106 AQTDTGVSNKD
+1106 AQTDTGASD
-1117 DNTSNNKPSFT
+1117 EDSNNKPSFT

-1142 DGNPVEAEV
+1142 DGKPVAADV
-1151 TKNNGTT
+1151 VKNNGTT

-1165 IPDGDHEVS
+1165 IPDGDHKVS
-1174 VAVTDSAGNT
+1174 VAVTDPAGNT
-1184 SKSSELPITIDTEAP
+1184 SKSSELSITIDTQAP
-1199 TKPKVTIGKNEDGKI
+1199 TKPEATIGNGDDKI
-1214 TDDELDANGN
+1214 TNDEVDKDGDA
-1224 VTITVGLPGDA
+1224 TIKVKLPGDA
-1235 KAGDTV
+1235 KAGDIV
-1241 VINDDDKGIELTDD
+1241 VVNGKETPLTQDDIKEGI
-1255 HIKAGKVE
+1255 VE
-1263 VKVKA
+1263 KKVKA
-1268 PGDGI
+1268 PADGSTLHA
-1273 DLAAKNVFI
+1273 DVFI

-1294 ETAQREVAKPNAPTI
+1294 EVFHREVAKPNAPTI

-1329 KTNGVKIS
+1329 NTNGVKIS
-1337 SDAKDATI
+1337 SDAKDAKI

-1358 GKPITLPENNKSKGV
+1358 GAKPITLPENNKSKGV

-1380 QTVNGKESEVHE
+1380 QTVNGKESEIHE

-1425 VLKFSGQ
+1425 VLTFSGQ
-1432 NVNGKTLTVTNDD
+1432 NIPRGTTLTVTNDD
-1445 GSFRLPIG
+1445 GSFRLPVG
-1453 KNLTTNVARTIQVT
+1453 KNLATNNVDRTIQVT
-1467 DKAGNESSVH
+1467 DKAGNESSVQ
-1477 FTSHEYGNINT
+1477 FTSHEYGNINS
-1488 TGISGAKPAAV
+1488 TGISGVRPSAV
-1499 NAATSGKNDY
+1499 NSATSDNNDY
-1509 ILIGSGGGYGDISS
+1509 ILMGSGGGYGDISS
-1523 SLVWAND
+1523 SLAS
-1530 KVNTQGGD
+1530 KVKVDTKGGD
-1538 DTIVAYSKITSVTG
+1538 DTIIAYSKLTAVIGS
-1552 KVEVDM
+1552 VEVDM

-1570 VYGNSNTST
+1570 IYGIRNDRT
-1579 KILMGDGDDNVV
+1579 KVLMGDGDDSVV
-1591 IGDTALQANPH
+1591 IGDTTLQAKPH
-1602 TERGNS
+1602 TELGNS
-1608 ISGGVFDL
+1608 MSGGVIDL
-1616 GRGDDT
+1616 GRGDDII
-1622 MSVYA
+1622 SVYA

-1640 FDTFNF
+1640 FDTLNF

-1661 EVINLTGTGGN
+1661 EVINLAGTGGN

-1701 NGNNQDKV
+1701 KGNNQDKV
-1709 DLGANGTP
+1709 DLGANGSP

-1746 NENTYVFIQKG
+1746 NENTHVFIQKG

>member
-565 STATAE
+565 S
-571 QTVGTK
+571 
-577 DSGKVPVVV
+577 
-586 NNQNG
+586 
-591 TTPAKPASPEINAND
+591 
-606 DGSVTVTPS
+606 
-615 DKANK
+615 
-620 VTINYTDEDG
+620 
-630 KQNTATIAK
+630 
-639 DNNGKW
+639 
-645 TSNDNKVVI
+645 
-654 GNDGSITIP
+654 
-663 ADKVK
+663 
-668 DGSKVTAQQ
+668 
-677 TTSVGISNPANTT
+677 
-690 AKDSIAEPEVTAN
+690 
-703 NNGSVTV
+703 
-710 KPAKDATK
+710 
-718 VEISYVDEDNK
+718 
-729 EQTVTANKDNNGK
+729 
-742 WTSNN
+742 
-747 DKVVI
+747 
-752 SNDGT
+752 
-757 ITIPADKVKD
+757 
-767 GSDVTANQTTNNGKS
+767 DVTSNQTTNNGKS

-793 SNTLKPQTGADNIT
+793 DNTLKPQTTDKDIT

-816 NKAEADQT
+816 NKAEADKA
-824 TVPVVVKVAPQNGE
+824 TVPVAVKVTPKDGE
-838 TVTGVKVTVKGKEH
+838 TVTGVKVTVNGKEH

-859 GDYVAQVP
+859 GDGYTAQVP

-872 TDTAKTATAKVTLS
+872 ADTAKTATAKVTLS
-886 KADKTGTVTDTEN
+886 KAGKTGTVTDTEN
-899 YTVDIDAPTVK
+899 YTVDIV
-910 GTRQDDG
+910 
-917 SVTGTTDPN
+917 
-926 TAITDKAG
+926 
-934 KPITDA
+934 
-940 DGKPIVS
+940 
-947 DAKGVFT
+947 
-954 IPAGK
+954 
-959 VPTDNTIG
+959 
-967 AKDPA
+967 
-972 GNVGTGNVKP
+972 
-982 ADNTLKPQTGAD
+982 
-994 NITITVAGDDIVNKA
+994 
-1009 EADQTTVPVV
+1009 
-1019 VKVAPQ
+1019 
-1025 NGETVTGVKVTVK
+1025 
-1038 GKEHTATKDAN
+1038 
-1049 GDYVAQVPSADIKT
+1049 
-1063 DTAKTATAKVTLS
+1063 
-1076 KADKTGTV
+1076 
-1084 TDTENY
+1084 
-1090 TVDIDAPA
+1090 APA

-1106 AQTDTGVSNKD
+1106 AQTDTGASD
-1117 DNTSNNKPSFT
+1117 EDSNNKPSFT

-1142 DGNPVEAEV
+1142 DGKPVAADV
-1151 TKNNGTT
+1151 VKNNGTT
-1158 TLTPKQS
+1158 TLTPKQP
-1165 IPDGDHEVS
+1165 IPDGDHKVS
-1174 VAVTDSAGNT
+1174 VAVTDPAGNT
-1184 SKSSELPITIDTEAP
+1184 SKSSELSITIDTQAP
-1199 TKPKVTIGKNEDGKI
+1199 TKPEATIGNGDDKI
-1214 TDDELDANGN
+1214 TNDEVDKDGDA
-1224 VTITVGLPGDA
+1224 TIKVKLPGDA
-1235 KAGDTV
+1235 KAGDIV
-1241 VINDDDKGIELTDD
+1241 VVNGKETPLTQDDIKEGI
-1255 HIKAGKVE
+1255 VE
-1263 VKVKA
+1263 KKVKA
-1268 PGDGI
+1268 PADGSTLHA
-1273 DLAAKNVFI
+1273 DVFI

-1294 ETAQREVAKPNAPTI
+1294 EVFHREVAKPNAPTI

-1329 KTNGVKIS
+1329 NTNGVKIS
-1337 SDAKDATI
+1337 SDAKDAKI

-1352 EWKTYD
+1352 KWKTYD
-1358 GKPITLPENNKSKGV
+1358 GNPITLPENNKSKGV

-1380 QTVNGKESEVHE
+1380 QTVNGKESEIHE

-1425 VLKFSGQ
+1425 VLTFSGQ
-1432 NVNGKTLTVTNDD
+1432 NIPRGTTLTVTNDD
-1445 GSFRLPIG
+1445 GSFRLPVG
-1453 KNLTTNVARTIQVT
+1453 KNLATNNVDRTIQVT
-1467 DKAGNESSVH
+1467 DKAGNESSVQ
-1477 FTSHEYGNINT
+1477 FTSHEYGNINS
-1488 TGISGAKPAAV
+1488 TGISGIRPSAV
-1499 NAATSGKNDY
+1499 NSATSDNNDY
-1509 ILIGSGGGYGDISS
+1509 ILMGSGGGYGDISS
-1523 SLVWAND
+1523 SLAS
-1530 KVNTQGGD
+1530 KVKVDTKGGD
-1538 DTIVAYSKITSVTG
+1538 DTIIAYSKLTAVIGS
-1552 KVEVDM
+1552 VEVDM

-1570 VYGNSNTST
+1570 IYGIRNDRT
-1579 KILMGDGDDNVV
+1579 KVLMGDGDDSVV
-1591 IGDTALQANPH
+1591 IGDTTLQAKPH
-1602 TERGNS
+1602 TELGNS
-1608 ISGGVFDL
+1608 MSGGVIDL
-1616 GRGDDT
+1616 GRGDDII
-1622 MSVYA
+1622 SVYA

-1640 FDTFNF
+1640 FDTLNF

-1661 EVINLTGTGGN
+1661 EVINLAGTGGN

>member
-21 VTKDSQPTVIKATRN
+21 VTKDSQPTVIKAIRN

-179 AQEKPLNIE
+179 AQEKPPNIE

-309 QTISTAKFT
+309 QTVSTAKFT

-466 SDVSATQT
+466 SDVSVTQT

-565 STATAE
+565 S
-571 QTVGTK
+571 
-577 DSGKVPVVV
+577 
-586 NNQNG
+586 
-591 TTPAKPASPEINAND
+591 
-606 DGSVTVTPS
+606 
-615 DKANK
+615 
-620 VTINYTDEDG
+620 
-630 KQNTATIAK
+630 
-639 DNNGKW
+639 
-645 TSNDNKVVI
+645 
-654 GNDGSITIP
+654 
-663 ADKVK
+663 
-668 DGSKVTAQQ
+668 
-677 TTSVGISNPANTT
+677 
-690 AKDSIAEPEVTAN
+690 
-703 NNGSVTV
+703 
-710 KPAKDATK
+710 
-718 VEISYVDEDNK
+718 
-729 EQTVTANKDNNGK
+729 
-742 WTSNN
+742 
-747 DKVVI
+747 
-752 SNDGT
+752 
-757 ITIPADKVKD
+757 
-767 GSDVTANQTTNNGKS
+767 DVTSNQTTNNGKS

-793 SNTLKPQTGADNIT
+793 DNTLKPQTTDKDIT

-816 NKAEADQT
+816 NKAEADKA
-824 TVPVVVKVAPQNGE
+824 TVPVAVKVTPKDGE
-838 TVTGVKVTVKGKEH
+838 TVTGVKVTVNGKEH

-859 GDYVAQVP
+859 GDGYTAQVP

-872 TDTAKTATAKVTLS
+872 ADTAKTATAKVTLS
-886 KADKTGTVTDTEN
+886 KAGKTGTVTDTEN
-899 YTVDIDAPTVK
+899 YTVDIV
-910 GTRQDDG
+910 
-917 SVTGTTDPN
+917 
-926 TAITDKAG
+926 
-934 KPITDA
+934 
-940 DGKPIVS
+940 
-947 DAKGVFT
+947 
-954 IPAGK
+954 
-959 VPTDNTIG
+959 
-967 AKDPA
+967 
-972 GNVGTGNVKP
+972 
-982 ADNTLKPQTGAD
+982 
-994 NITITVAGDDIVNKA
+994 
-1009 EADQTTVPVV
+1009 
-1019 VKVAPQ
+1019 
-1025 NGETVTGVKVTVK
+1025 
-1038 GKEHTATKDAN
+1038 
-1049 GDYVAQVPSADIKT
+1049 
-1063 DTAKTATAKVTLS
+1063 
-1076 KADKTGTV
+1076 
-1084 TDTENY
+1084 
-1090 TVDIDAPA
+1090 APA

-1106 AQTDTGVSNKD
+1106 AQTDTGASD
-1117 DNTSNNKPSFT
+1117 EDSNNKPSFT

-1142 DGNPVEAEV
+1142 DGKPVAADV
-1151 TKNNGTT
+1151 VKNNGTT

-1165 IPDGDHEVS
+1165 IPDGDHKVS
-1174 VAVTDSAGNT
+1174 VAVTDPAGNT
-1184 SKSSELPITIDTEAP
+1184 SKSSELSITIDTQAP
-1199 TKPKVTIGKNEDGKI
+1199 TKPEATIGNGDDKI
-1214 TDDELDANGN
+1214 TNDEVDKDGDA
-1224 VTITVGLPGDA
+1224 TIKVKLPGDA
-1235 KAGDTV
+1235 KAGDIV
-1241 VINDDDKGIELTDD
+1241 VVNGKETPLTQDDIKEGI
-1255 HIKAGKVE
+1255 VE
-1263 VKVKA
+1263 KKVKA
-1268 PGDGI
+1268 PADGSTLHA
-1273 DLAAKNVFI
+1273 DVFI

-1294 ETAQREVAKPNAPTI
+1294 EVFHREVAKPNAPTI

-1329 KTNGVKIS
+1329 NTNGVKIS
-1337 SDAKDATI
+1337 SDAKDAKI

-1358 GKPITLPENNKSKGV
+1358 GAKPITLPENNKSKGV

-1380 QTVNGKESEVHE
+1380 QTVNGKESEIHE

-1425 VLKFSGQ
+1425 VLTFSGQ
-1432 NVNGKTLTVTNDD
+1432 NIPRGTTLTVTNDD
-1445 GSFRLPIG
+1445 GSFRLPVG
-1453 KNLTTNVARTIQVT
+1453 KNLATNNVDRTIQVT
-1467 DKAGNESSVH
+1467 DKAGNESSVQ
-1477 FTSHEYGNINT
+1477 FTSHEYGNINS
-1488 TGISGAKPAAV
+1488 TGISGVRPSAV
-1499 NAATSGKNDY
+1499 NSATSDNNDY
-1509 ILIGSGGGYGDISS
+1509 ILMGSGGGYGDISS
-1523 SLVWAND
+1523 SLAS
-1530 KVNTQGGD
+1530 KVKVDTKGGD
-1538 DTIVAYSKITSVTG
+1538 DTIIAYSKLTAVIGS
-1552 KVEVDM
+1552 VEVDM

-1570 VYGNSNTST
+1570 IYGIRNDRT
-1579 KILMGDGDDNVV
+1579 KVLMGDGDDSVV
-1591 IGDTALQANPH
+1591 IGDTTLQAKPH
-1602 TERGNS
+1602 TELGNS
-1608 ISGGVFDL
+1608 MSGGVIDL
-1616 GRGDDT
+1616 GRGDDII
-1622 MSVYA
+1622 SVYA

-1640 FDTFNF
+1640 FDTLNF

-1661 EVINLTGTGGN
+1661 EVINLAGTGGN

-1746 NENTYVFIQKG
+1746 NENTHVFIQKG

>member
-309 QTISTAKFT
+309 QTVSTAKFT

-466 SDVSATQT
+466 SDVSVTQT

-565 STATAE
+565 S
-571 QTVGTK
+571 
-577 DSGKVPVVV
+577 
-586 NNQNG
+586 
-591 TTPAKPASPEINAND
+591 
-606 DGSVTVTPS
+606 
-615 DKANK
+615 
-620 VTINYTDEDG
+620 
-630 KQNTATIAK
+630 
-639 DNNGKW
+639 
-645 TSNDNKVVI
+645 
-654 GNDGSITIP
+654 
-663 ADKVK
+663 
-668 DGSKVTAQQ
+668 
-677 TTSVGISNPANTT
+677 
-690 AKDSIAEPEVTAN
+690 
-703 NNGSVTV
+703 
-710 KPAKDATK
+710 
-718 VEISYVDEDNK
+718 
-729 EQTVTANKDNNGK
+729 
-742 WTSNN
+742 
-747 DKVVI
+747 
-752 SNDGT
+752 
-757 ITIPADKVKD
+757 
-767 GSDVTANQTTNNGKS
+767 DVTSNQTTNNGKS

-793 SNTLKPQTGADNIT
+793 DNTLKPQTTDKDIT

-816 NKAEADQT
+816 NKAEADKA
-824 TVPVVVKVAPQNGE
+824 TVPVAVKVTPKDGE
-838 TVTGVKVTVKGKEH
+838 TVTGVKVTVNGKEH

-859 GDYVAQVP
+859 GDGYTAQVP

-872 TDTAKTATAKVTLS
+872 ADTAKTATAKVTLS
-886 KADKTGTVTDTEN
+886 KAGKTGTVTDTEN
-899 YTVDIDAPTVK
+899 YTVDIV
-910 GTRQDDG
+910 
-917 SVTGTTDPN
+917 
-926 TAITDKAG
+926 
-934 KPITDA
+934 
-940 DGKPIVS
+940 
-947 DAKGVFT
+947 
-954 IPAGK
+954 
-959 VPTDNTIG
+959 
-967 AKDPA
+967 
-972 GNVGTGNVKP
+972 
-982 ADNTLKPQTGAD
+982 
-994 NITITVAGDDIVNKA
+994 
-1009 EADQTTVPVV
+1009 
-1019 VKVAPQ
+1019 
-1025 NGETVTGVKVTVK
+1025 
-1038 GKEHTATKDAN
+1038 
-1049 GDYVAQVPSADIKT
+1049 
-1063 DTAKTATAKVTLS
+1063 
-1076 KADKTGTV
+1076 
-1084 TDTENY
+1084 
-1090 TVDIDAPA
+1090 APA

-1106 AQTDTGVSNKD
+1106 AQTDTGASD
-1117 DNTSNNKPSFT
+1117 EDSNNKPSFT

-1142 DGNPVEAEV
+1142 DGKPVAADV
-1151 TKNNGTT
+1151 VKNNGTT

-1165 IPDGDHEVS
+1165 IPDGDHKVS
-1174 VAVTDSAGNT
+1174 VAVTDPAGNT
-1184 SKSSELPITIDTEAP
+1184 SKSSELSITIDTQAP
-1199 TKPKVTIGKNEDGKI
+1199 TKPEATIGNGDDKI
-1214 TDDELDANGN
+1214 TNDEVDKDGDA
-1224 VTITVGLPGDA
+1224 TIKVKLPGDA
-1235 KAGDTV
+1235 KAGDIV
-1241 VINDDDKGIELTDD
+1241 VVNGKETPLTQDDIKEGI
-1255 HIKAGKVE
+1255 VE
-1263 VKVKA
+1263 KKVKA
-1268 PGDGI
+1268 PADGSTLHA
-1273 DLAAKNVFI
+1273 DVFI

-1294 ETAQREVAKPNAPTI
+1294 EVFHREVAKPNAPTI

-1329 KTNGVKIS
+1329 NTNGVKIS
-1337 SDAKDATI
+1337 SDAKDAKI

-1358 GKPITLPENNKSKGV
+1358 GAKPITLPENNKSKGV

-1380 QTVNGKESEVHE
+1380 QTVNGKESEIHE

-1425 VLKFSGQ
+1425 VLTFSGQ
-1432 NVNGKTLTVTNDD
+1432 NIPRGTTLTVTNDD
-1445 GSFRLPIG
+1445 GSFRLPVG
-1453 KNLTTNVARTIQVT
+1453 KNLATNNVDRTIQVT
-1467 DKAGNESSVH
+1467 DKAGNESSVQ
-1477 FTSHEYGNINT
+1477 FTSHEYGNINS
-1488 TGISGAKPAAV
+1488 TGISGVRPSAV
-1499 NAATSGKNDY
+1499 NSATSDNNDY
-1509 ILIGSGGGYGDISS
+1509 ILMGSGGGYGDISS
-1523 SLVWAND
+1523 SLAS
-1530 KVNTQGGD
+1530 KVKVDTKGGD
-1538 DTIVAYSKITSVTG
+1538 DTIIAYSKLTAVIGS
-1552 KVEVDM
+1552 VEVDM

-1570 VYGNSNTST
+1570 IYGIRNDRT
-1579 KILMGDGDDNVV
+1579 KVLMGDGDDSVV
-1591 IGDTALQANPH
+1591 IGDTTLQAKPH
-1602 TERGNS
+1602 TELGNS
-1608 ISGGVFDL
+1608 MSGGVIDL
-1616 GRGDDT
+1616 GRGDDII
-1622 MSVYA
+1622 SVYA

-1640 FDTFNF
+1640 FDTLNF

-1661 EVINLTGTGGN
+1661 EVINLAGTGGN

-1746 NENTYVFIQKG
+1746 NENTHVFIQKG

>member
-1 MKSISVKVNDSVQTI
+1 M
-16 AQTKV
+16 
-21 VTKDSQPTVIKATRN
+21 
-36 ANYELINDATGYA
+36 
-49 PDHIVTKRV
+49 
-58 GKDLHISF
+58 
-66 EDDAKESDLII
+66 
-77 KDFYDYDKSA
+77 
-87 LIGQAESGQYHYY
+87 
-100 VPDTGLTQ
+100 
-108 DYVTELVIGDIEG
+108 
-121 QALGGQGYPAP
+121 
-132 WWIGAE
+132 
-138 EGSRFGVMPWLVG
+138 
-151 IAGLAGIAAVVSG
+151 
-164 RDDKGND
+164 
-171 NNNNANAS
+171 
-179 AQEKPLNIE
+179 
-188 NIQSDTVAQ
+188 
-197 GATQALNFTVTSN
+197 
-210 GQNVSQAIISVNGTE
+210 
-225 LKDANNKTVLT
+225 
-236 DKDGK
+236 
-241 VNITAQL
+241 
-248 LKANGIKLGELLDF
+248 
-262 TISAEEEHYTQATAT
+262 
-277 LHNPGVVKMDGGV
+277 
-290 VVTPHES
+290 
-297 ATELEVTYTKPD
+297 
-309 QTISTAKFT
+309 
-318 KNTNGDGKAGA
+318 
-329 WIDNNKDDS
+329 
-338 VTIDPATGKVVI
+338 
-350 PVNTI
+350 
-355 GSNTNVTAKQTTDVG
+355 
-370 TTNNSKGVSDILSA
+370 
-384 KPVVEAIKTGDNAG
+384 
-398 NVVIKP
+398 
-404 SDDAINGSKV
+404 
-414 VVSYTDADG
+414 
-423 KSNTATIA
+423 
-431 KDKGAWTADASLPKG
+431 
-446 VSLDKDK
+446 
-453 GTVTISSDNVTDG
+453 
-466 SDVSATQT
+466 
-474 DPGREESVPA
+474 
-484 SDRAKTS
+484 
-491 VPQPKINANDDG
+491 
-503 SVTVTPSDKA
+503 TVTPSDKA

-540 TSNDNK
+540 TSNDDK

-553 SITIPADRVKDG
+553 SITIPADKVKDG

-645 TSNDNKVVI
+645 TSNDDKVVI

-752 SNDGT
+752 GNDGT

-793 SNTLKPQTGADNIT
+793 SNTFKPTTGANDIT

-824 TVPVVVKVAPQNGE
+824 TVPVVVKVTPQNGE
-838 TVTGVKVTVKGKEH
+838 TVTDVTVTVNGKPYK
-852 TATKDAN
+852 ATPGTN
-859 GDYVAQVP
+859 GNYTAQVP

-872 TDTAKTATAKVTLS
+872 ADANKTATAKVNLS
-886 KADKTGTVTDTEN
+886 KDGKTGTATDTET
-899 YTVDIDAPTVK
+899 YTVDTVAPTVK
-910 GTRQDDG
+910 GTRQDDN
-917 SVTGTTDPN
+917 SVTGTTEPN
-926 TAITDKAG
+926 TEITDKNG
-934 KPITDA
+934 NPIKDA
-940 DGKPIVS
+940 NDKPIVS

-954 IPAGK
+954 IPADK
-959 VPTDNTIG
+959 VPSDNTIG
-967 AKDPA
+967 AKDKA
-972 GNVGTGNVKP
+972 GNVGTGKVNAPSNTFKP
-982 ADNTLKPQTGAD
+982 TTGAND
-994 NITITVAGDDIVNKA
+994 ITITVAGDDIVNKA

-1019 VKVAPQ
+1019 VKVTPQ
-1025 NGETVTGVKVTVK
+1025 NGETVTDVTVTVN
-1038 GKEHTATKDAN
+1038 GKPYKATPGTN
-1049 GDYVAQVPSADIKT
+1049 GNYTAQVPSADIKA
-1063 DTAKTATAKVTLS
+1063 DANKTATAKVNLS
-1076 KADKTGTV
+1076 KDGKTGTA
-1084 TDTENY
+1084 TDTETY

-1117 DNTSNNKPSFT
+1117 NNTNNNKPSFT

-1142 DGNPVEAEV
+1142 DGKPVAADV
-1151 TKNNGTT
+1151 VKNNGTT

-1184 SKSSELPITIDTEAP
+1184 SEPSKALPITIDTEAP
-1199 TKPKVTIGKNEDGKI
+1199 DKPEVTIGKNNDGKI
-1214 TDDELDANGN
+1214 TDDEVDKDGD
-1224 VTITVGLPGDA
+1224 VTITVGLPGNA

-1273 DLAAKNVFI
+1273 DLATKNVFI
-1282 KDKAGNRSESDS
+1282 KDKAGNQSESDS
-1294 ETAQREVAKPNAPTI
+1294 ETAQREVARPNAPTI

-1329 KTNGVKIS
+1329 NTNGVKIS
-1337 SDAKDATI
+1337 SDAKDAKI

-1358 GKPITLPENNKSKGV
+1358 GAKPITLPENNKSKGV

-1404 AGIEKGGDGNYY
+1404 AGIEKGKDGNYY

-1425 VLKFSGQ
+1425 VLTFSGQ

-1591 IGDTALQANPH
+1591 IGDTKLQANPH

-1616 GRGDDT
+1616 GSGDDT

-1627 GISSGARI
+1627 GISSGAMI

-1640 FDTFNF
+1640 NDVLSITHGSGRNH
-1646 TGKGVNQDLG
+1646 TA
-1656 VMTGM
+1656 
-1661 EVINLTGTGGN
+1661 EVGLQSLKNIEMVDLTGVVQGKDNLAGSLTNVTFSNVLDGSQGIYVRGN
-1672 TLNVKI
+1672 QNDTVDIGKSGSKNKPTYNDEKGTWIKGSPTEVDGHTY
-1678 SDVLNNADTATT
+1678 DVWTNTADNKTATVYIEQG
-1690 INGQSY
+1690 IN
-1696 QGLFI
+1696 
-1701 NGNNQDKV
+1701 
-1709 DLGANGTP
+1709 
-1717 RRGDKLGGFVKDIR
+1717 
-1731 EGTAPEGYDAYWDGS
+1731 
-1746 NENTYVFIQKG
+1746 
-1757 IEVI
+1757 VI

>member
-248 LKANGIKLGELLDF
+248 LKANGIKLGELPNF
-262 TISAEEEHYTQATAT
+262 TISAKKEHYAQATAT
-277 LHNPGVVKMDGGV
+277 LHNPEVVTMDGGV

-297 ATELEVTYTKPD
+297 ATELEVTYTKPG
-309 QTISTAKFT
+309 QTVSTTAKFT
-318 KNTNGDGKAGA
+318 HKDTNGDGKAGA

-565 STATAE
+565 S
-571 QTVGTK
+571 
-577 DSGKVPVVV
+577 
-586 NNQNG
+586 
-591 TTPAKPASPEINAND
+591 
-606 DGSVTVTPS
+606 
-615 DKANK
+615 
-620 VTINYTDEDG
+620 
-630 KQNTATIAK
+630 
-639 DNNGKW
+639 
-645 TSNDNKVVI
+645 
-654 GNDGSITIP
+654 
-663 ADKVK
+663 
-668 DGSKVTAQQ
+668 
-677 TTSVGISNPANTT
+677 
-690 AKDSIAEPEVTAN
+690 
-703 NNGSVTV
+703 
-710 KPAKDATK
+710 
-718 VEISYVDEDNK
+718 
-729 EQTVTANKDNNGK
+729 
-742 WTSNN
+742 
-747 DKVVI
+747 
-752 SNDGT
+752 
-757 ITIPADKVKD
+757 
-767 GSDVTANQTTNNGKS
+767 DVTSNQTTNNGKS

-793 SNTLKPQTGADNIT
+793 DNTLKPQTTDKDIT

-816 NKAEADQT
+816 NKAEADKAT
-824 TVPVVVKVAPQNGE
+824 IPVAVKVTPKDGE
-838 TVTGVKVTVKGKEH
+838 TVTGVKVTVNGKEH

-859 GDYVAQVP
+859 GDGYTAQVP

-872 TDTAKTATAKVTLS
+872 ADTAKTATAKVTLS
-886 KADKTGTVTDTEN
+886 KAGKTGTVTDTEN
-899 YTVDIDAPTVK
+899 YTVDIV
-910 GTRQDDG
+910 
-917 SVTGTTDPN
+917 
-926 TAITDKAG
+926 
-934 KPITDA
+934 
-940 DGKPIVS
+940 
-947 DAKGVFT
+947 
-954 IPAGK
+954 
-959 VPTDNTIG
+959 
-967 AKDPA
+967 
-972 GNVGTGNVKP
+972 
-982 ADNTLKPQTGAD
+982 
-994 NITITVAGDDIVNKA
+994 
-1009 EADQTTVPVV
+1009 
-1019 VKVAPQ
+1019 
-1025 NGETVTGVKVTVK
+1025 
-1038 GKEHTATKDAN
+1038 
-1049 GDYVAQVPSADIKT
+1049 
-1063 DTAKTATAKVTLS
+1063 
-1076 KADKTGTV
+1076 
-1084 TDTENY
+1084 
-1090 TVDIDAPA
+1090 APA

-1106 AQTDTGVSNKD
+1106 AQTDTGASD
-1117 DNTSNNKPSFT
+1117 EDSNNKPSFT

-1142 DGNPVEAEV
+1142 DGKPVAADV
-1151 TKNNGTT
+1151 VKNNGTT

-1165 IPDGDHEVS
+1165 IPDGDHKVS
-1174 VAVTDSAGNT
+1174 VAVTDPAGNT
-1184 SKSSELPITIDTEAP
+1184 SKSSELSITIDTQAP
-1199 TKPKVTIGKNEDGKI
+1199 TKPEATIGNGDDKI
-1214 TDDELDANGN
+1214 TNDEVDKDGDA
-1224 VTITVGLPGDA
+1224 TIKVKLPGDA
-1235 KAGDTV
+1235 KAGDIV
-1241 VINDDDKGIELTDD
+1241 VVNGKETPLTQDDIKEGI
-1255 HIKAGKVE
+1255 VE
-1263 VKVKA
+1263 KKVKA
-1268 PGDGI
+1268 PADGSTLHA
-1273 DLAAKNVFI
+1273 DVFI

-1294 ETAQREVAKPNAPTI
+1294 EVFHREVAKPNAPTI

-1329 KTNGVKIS
+1329 NTNGVKIS
-1337 SDAKDATI
+1337 SDAKDAKI

-1352 EWKTYD
+1352 KWKTYD

-1432 NVNGKTLTVTNDD
+1432 NVNGKTLTVENND
-1445 GSFRLPIG
+1445 GSFRLPVG

-1488 TGISGAKPAAV
+1488 TGIGGTKPAAV
-1499 NAATSGKNDY
+1499 NAATSNKNDY

-1538 DTIVAYSKITSVTG
+1538 DTIVAYSKLTAVIGS
-1552 KVEVDM
+1552 VEVDM

-1570 VYGNSNTST
+1570 IYGIRNDRT
-1579 KILMGDGDDNVV
+1579 KVLMGDGDDSVV
-1591 IGDTALQANPH
+1591 IGDTTLQAKPH
-1602 TERGNS
+1602 TELGNS
-1608 ISGGVFDL
+1608 MSGGVIDL
-1616 GRGDDT
+1616 GRGDDII
-1622 MSVYA
+1622 SVYA

-1640 FDTFNF
+1640 FDTLNF

>member
-179 AQEKPLNIE
+179 AQEKPPNIE

-309 QTISTAKFT
+309 QTVSTAKFT

-466 SDVSATQT
+466 SDVSVTQT

-565 STATAE
+565 S
-571 QTVGTK
+571 
-577 DSGKVPVVV
+577 
-586 NNQNG
+586 
-591 TTPAKPASPEINAND
+591 
-606 DGSVTVTPS
+606 
-615 DKANK
+615 
-620 VTINYTDEDG
+620 
-630 KQNTATIAK
+630 
-639 DNNGKW
+639 
-645 TSNDNKVVI
+645 
-654 GNDGSITIP
+654 
-663 ADKVK
+663 
-668 DGSKVTAQQ
+668 
-677 TTSVGISNPANTT
+677 
-690 AKDSIAEPEVTAN
+690 
-703 NNGSVTV
+703 
-710 KPAKDATK
+710 
-718 VEISYVDEDNK
+718 
-729 EQTVTANKDNNGK
+729 
-742 WTSNN
+742 
-747 DKVVI
+747 
-752 SNDGT
+752 
-757 ITIPADKVKD
+757 
-767 GSDVTANQTTNNGKS
+767 DVTSNQTTNNGKS

-793 SNTLKPQTGADNIT
+793 DNTLKPQTTDKDIT

-816 NKAEADQT
+816 NKAEADKA
-824 TVPVVVKVAPQNGE
+824 TVPVAVKVTPKDGE
-838 TVTGVKVTVKGKEH
+838 TVTGVKVTVNGKEH

-859 GDYVAQVP
+859 GDGYTAQVP

-872 TDTAKTATAKVTLS
+872 ADTAKTATAKVTLS
-886 KADKTGTVTDTEN
+886 KAGKTGTVTDTEN
-899 YTVDIDAPTVK
+899 YTVDIV
-910 GTRQDDG
+910 
-917 SVTGTTDPN
+917 
-926 TAITDKAG
+926 
-934 KPITDA
+934 
-940 DGKPIVS
+940 
-947 DAKGVFT
+947 
-954 IPAGK
+954 
-959 VPTDNTIG
+959 
-967 AKDPA
+967 
-972 GNVGTGNVKP
+972 
-982 ADNTLKPQTGAD
+982 
-994 NITITVAGDDIVNKA
+994 
-1009 EADQTTVPVV
+1009 
-1019 VKVAPQ
+1019 
-1025 NGETVTGVKVTVK
+1025 
-1038 GKEHTATKDAN
+1038 
-1049 GDYVAQVPSADIKT
+1049 
-1063 DTAKTATAKVTLS
+1063 
-1076 KADKTGTV
+1076 
-1084 TDTENY
+1084 
-1090 TVDIDAPA
+1090 APA

-1106 AQTDTGVSNKD
+1106 AQTDTGASD
-1117 DNTSNNKPSFT
+1117 EDSNNKPSFT

-1142 DGNPVEAEV
+1142 DGKPVAADV
-1151 TKNNGTT
+1151 VKNNGTT

-1165 IPDGDHEVS
+1165 IPDGDHKVS
-1174 VAVTDSAGNT
+1174 VAVTDPAGNT
-1184 SKSSELPITIDTEAP
+1184 SKSSELSITIDTQAP
-1199 TKPKVTIGKNEDGKI
+1199 TKPEATIGNGDDKI
-1214 TDDELDANGN
+1214 TNDEVDKDGDA
-1224 VTITVGLPGDA
+1224 TIKVKLPGDA
-1235 KAGDTV
+1235 KAGDIV
-1241 VINDDDKGIELTDD
+1241 VVNGKETPLTQDDIKEGI
-1255 HIKAGKVE
+1255 VE
-1263 VKVKA
+1263 KKVKA
-1268 PGDGI
+1268 PADGSTLHA
-1273 DLAAKNVFI
+1273 DVFI

-1294 ETAQREVAKPNAPTI
+1294 EVFHREVAKPNAPTI

-1329 KTNGVKIS
+1329 NTNGVKIS
-1337 SDAKDATI
+1337 SDAKDAKI

-1358 GKPITLPENNKSKGV
+1358 GAKPITLPENNKSKGV

-1380 QTVNGKESEVHE
+1380 QTVNGKESEIHE

-1425 VLKFSGQ
+1425 VLTFSGQ
-1432 NVNGKTLTVTNDD
+1432 NIPRGTTLTVTNDD
-1445 GSFRLPIG
+1445 GSFRLPVG
-1453 KNLTTNVARTIQVT
+1453 KNLATNNVDRTIQVT
-1467 DKAGNESSVH
+1467 DKAGNESSVQ
-1477 FTSHEYGNINT
+1477 FTSHEYGNINS
-1488 TGISGAKPAAV
+1488 TGISGVRPSAV
-1499 NAATSGKNDY
+1499 NSATSDNNDY
-1509 ILIGSGGGYGDISS
+1509 ILMGSGGGYGDISS
-1523 SLVWAND
+1523 SLAS
-1530 KVNTQGGD
+1530 KVKVDTKGGD
-1538 DTIVAYSKITSVTG
+1538 DTIIAYSKLTAVIGS
-1552 KVEVDM
+1552 VEVDM

-1570 VYGNSNTST
+1570 IYGIRNDRT
-1579 KILMGDGDDNVV
+1579 KVLMGDGDDSVV
-1591 IGDTALQANPH
+1591 IGDTTLQAKPH
-1602 TERGNS
+1602 TELGNS
-1608 ISGGVFDL
+1608 MSGGVIDL
-1616 GRGDDT
+1616 GRGDDII
-1622 MSVYA
+1622 SVYA

-1640 FDTFNF
+1640 FDTLNF
-1646 TGKGVNQDLG
+1646 TGKGVNLA
-1656 VMTGM
+1656 
-1661 EVINLTGTGGN
+1661 GTGGN

-1746 NENTYVFIQKG
+1746 NENTHVFIQKG

>member
-179 AQEKPLNIE
+179 AQEKPPNIE

-309 QTISTAKFT
+309 QTVSTAKFT

-466 SDVSATQT
+466 SDVSVTQT

-565 STATAE
+565 S
-571 QTVGTK
+571 
-577 DSGKVPVVV
+577 
-586 NNQNG
+586 
-591 TTPAKPASPEINAND
+591 
-606 DGSVTVTPS
+606 
-615 DKANK
+615 
-620 VTINYTDEDG
+620 
-630 KQNTATIAK
+630 
-639 DNNGKW
+639 
-645 TSNDNKVVI
+645 
-654 GNDGSITIP
+654 
-663 ADKVK
+663 
-668 DGSKVTAQQ
+668 
-677 TTSVGISNPANTT
+677 
-690 AKDSIAEPEVTAN
+690 
-703 NNGSVTV
+703 
-710 KPAKDATK
+710 
-718 VEISYVDEDNK
+718 
-729 EQTVTANKDNNGK
+729 
-742 WTSNN
+742 
-747 DKVVI
+747 
-752 SNDGT
+752 
-757 ITIPADKVKD
+757 
-767 GSDVTANQTTNNGKS
+767 DVTSNQTTNNGKS

-793 SNTLKPQTGADNIT
+793 DNTLKPQTTDKDIT

-816 NKAEADQT
+816 NKAEADKA
-824 TVPVVVKVAPQNGE
+824 TVPVAVKVTPKDGE
-838 TVTGVKVTVKGKEH
+838 TVTGVKVTVNGKEH

-859 GDYVAQVP
+859 GDGYTAQVP

-872 TDTAKTATAKVTLS
+872 ADTAKTATAKVTLS
-886 KADKTGTVTDTEN
+886 KAGKTGTVTDTEN
-899 YTVDIDAPTVK
+899 YTVDIV
-910 GTRQDDG
+910 
-917 SVTGTTDPN
+917 
-926 TAITDKAG
+926 
-934 KPITDA
+934 
-940 DGKPIVS
+940 
-947 DAKGVFT
+947 
-954 IPAGK
+954 
-959 VPTDNTIG
+959 
-967 AKDPA
+967 
-972 GNVGTGNVKP
+972 
-982 ADNTLKPQTGAD
+982 
-994 NITITVAGDDIVNKA
+994 
-1009 EADQTTVPVV
+1009 
-1019 VKVAPQ
+1019 
-1025 NGETVTGVKVTVK
+1025 
-1038 GKEHTATKDAN
+1038 
-1049 GDYVAQVPSADIKT
+1049 
-1063 DTAKTATAKVTLS
+1063 
-1076 KADKTGTV
+1076 
-1084 TDTENY
+1084 
-1090 TVDIDAPA
+1090 APA

-1106 AQTDTGVSNKD
+1106 AQTDTGASD
-1117 DNTSNNKPSFT
+1117 EDSNNKPSFT

-1142 DGNPVEAEV
+1142 DGKPVAADV
-1151 TKNNGTT
+1151 VKNNGTT

-1165 IPDGDHEVS
+1165 IPDGDHKVS
-1174 VAVTDSAGNT
+1174 VAVTDPAGNT
-1184 SKSSELPITIDTEAP
+1184 SKSSELSITIDTQAP
-1199 TKPKVTIGKNEDGKI
+1199 TKPEATIGNGDDKI
-1214 TDDELDANGN
+1214 TNDEVDKDGDA
-1224 VTITVGLPGDA
+1224 TIKVKLPGDA
-1235 KAGDTV
+1235 KAGDIV
-1241 VINDDDKGIELTDD
+1241 VVNGKETPLTQDDIKEGI
-1255 HIKAGKVE
+1255 VE
-1263 VKVKA
+1263 KKVKA
-1268 PGDGI
+1268 PADGSTLHA
-1273 DLAAKNVFI
+1273 DVFI

-1294 ETAQREVAKPNAPTI
+1294 EVFHREVAKPNAPTI

-1329 KTNGVKIS
+1329 NTNGVKIS
-1337 SDAKDATI
+1337 SDAKDAKI

-1358 GKPITLPENNKSKGV
+1358 GAKPITLPENNKSKGV

-1380 QTVNGKESEVHE
+1380 QTVNGKESEIHE

-1425 VLKFSGQ
+1425 VLTFSGQ
-1432 NVNGKTLTVTNDD
+1432 NIPRGTTLTVTNDD
-1445 GSFRLPIG
+1445 GSFRLPVG
-1453 KNLTTNVARTIQVT
+1453 KNLATNNVDRTIQVT
-1467 DKAGNESSVH
+1467 DKAGNESSVQ
-1477 FTSHEYGNINT
+1477 FTSHEYGNINS
-1488 TGISGAKPAAV
+1488 TGISGVRPLAV
-1499 NAATSGKNDY
+1499 NSATSDNNDY
-1509 ILIGSGGGYGDISS
+1509 ILMGSGGGYGDISS
-1523 SLVWAND
+1523 SLAS
-1530 KVNTQGGD
+1530 KVKVDTKGGD
-1538 DTIVAYSKITSVTG
+1538 DTIIAYSKLTAVIGS
-1552 KVEVDM
+1552 VEVDM

-1570 VYGNSNTST
+1570 IYGIRNDRT
-1579 KILMGDGDDNVV
+1579 KVLMGDGDDSVV
-1591 IGDTALQANPH
+1591 IGDTTLQAKPH
-1602 TERGNS
+1602 TELGNS
-1608 ISGGVFDL
+1608 MSGGVIDL
-1616 GRGDDT
+1616 GRGDDII
-1622 MSVYA
+1622 SVYA

-1640 FDTFNF
+1640 FDTLNF

-1661 EVINLTGTGGN
+1661 EVINLAGTGGN

-1746 NENTYVFIQKG
+1746 NENTHVFIQKG

>member
-179 AQEKPLNIE
+179 AQEKPPNIE

-309 QTISTAKFT
+309 QTVSTAKFT

-384 KPVVEAIKTGDNAG
+384 KPVVEVIKTGDNAG

-466 SDVSATQT
+466 SDVSVTQT

-565 STATAE
+565 S
-571 QTVGTK
+571 
-577 DSGKVPVVV
+577 
-586 NNQNG
+586 
-591 TTPAKPASPEINAND
+591 
-606 DGSVTVTPS
+606 
-615 DKANK
+615 
-620 VTINYTDEDG
+620 
-630 KQNTATIAK
+630 
-639 DNNGKW
+639 
-645 TSNDNKVVI
+645 
-654 GNDGSITIP
+654 
-663 ADKVK
+663 
-668 DGSKVTAQQ
+668 
-677 TTSVGISNPANTT
+677 
-690 AKDSIAEPEVTAN
+690 
-703 NNGSVTV
+703 
-710 KPAKDATK
+710 
-718 VEISYVDEDNK
+718 
-729 EQTVTANKDNNGK
+729 
-742 WTSNN
+742 
-747 DKVVI
+747 
-752 SNDGT
+752 
-757 ITIPADKVKD
+757 
-767 GSDVTANQTTNNGKS
+767 DVTSNQTTNNGKS

-793 SNTLKPQTGADNIT
+793 DNTLKPQTTDKDIT

-816 NKAEADQT
+816 NKAEADKA
-824 TVPVVVKVAPQNGE
+824 TVPVAVKVTPKDGE
-838 TVTGVKVTVKGKEH
+838 TVTGVKVTVNGKEH

-859 GDYVAQVP
+859 GDGYTAQVP

-872 TDTAKTATAKVTLS
+872 ADTAKTATAKVTLS
-886 KADKTGTVTDTEN
+886 KAGKTGTVTDTEN
-899 YTVDIDAPTVK
+899 YTVDIV
-910 GTRQDDG
+910 
-917 SVTGTTDPN
+917 
-926 TAITDKAG
+926 
-934 KPITDA
+934 
-940 DGKPIVS
+940 
-947 DAKGVFT
+947 
-954 IPAGK
+954 
-959 VPTDNTIG
+959 
-967 AKDPA
+967 
-972 GNVGTGNVKP
+972 
-982 ADNTLKPQTGAD
+982 
-994 NITITVAGDDIVNKA
+994 
-1009 EADQTTVPVV
+1009 
-1019 VKVAPQ
+1019 
-1025 NGETVTGVKVTVK
+1025 
-1038 GKEHTATKDAN
+1038 
-1049 GDYVAQVPSADIKT
+1049 
-1063 DTAKTATAKVTLS
+1063 
-1076 KADKTGTV
+1076 
-1084 TDTENY
+1084 
-1090 TVDIDAPA
+1090 APA

-1106 AQTDTGVSNKD
+1106 AQTDTGASD
-1117 DNTSNNKPSFT
+1117 EDSNNKPSFT

-1142 DGNPVEAEV
+1142 DGKPVAADV
-1151 TKNNGTT
+1151 VKNNGTT

-1165 IPDGDHEVS
+1165 IPDGDHKVS
-1174 VAVTDSAGNT
+1174 VAVTDPAGNT
-1184 SKSSELPITIDTEAP
+1184 SKSSELSITIDTQAP
-1199 TKPKVTIGKNEDGKI
+1199 TKPEATIGNGDDKI
-1214 TDDELDANGN
+1214 TNDEVDKDGDA
-1224 VTITVGLPGDA
+1224 TIKVKLPGDA
-1235 KAGDTV
+1235 KAGDIV
-1241 VINDDDKGIELTDD
+1241 VVNGKETPLTQDDIKEGI
-1255 HIKAGKVE
+1255 VE
-1263 VKVKA
+1263 KKVKA
-1268 PGDGI
+1268 PADGSTLHA
-1273 DLAAKNVFI
+1273 DVFI

-1294 ETAQREVAKPNAPTI
+1294 EVFHREVAKPNAPTI

-1329 KTNGVKIS
+1329 NTNGVKIS
-1337 SDAKDATI
+1337 SDAKDAKI

-1358 GKPITLPENNKSKGV
+1358 GAKPITLPENNKSKGV

-1380 QTVNGKESEVHE
+1380 QTVNGKESEIHE

-1425 VLKFSGQ
+1425 VLTFSGQ
-1432 NVNGKTLTVTNDD
+1432 NIPRGTTLTVTNDD
-1445 GSFRLPIG
+1445 GSFRLPVG
-1453 KNLTTNVARTIQVT
+1453 KNLATNNVDRTIQVT
-1467 DKAGNESSVH
+1467 DKAGNESSVQ
-1477 FTSHEYGNINT
+1477 FTSHEYGNINS
-1488 TGISGAKPAAV
+1488 TGISGVRPSAV
-1499 NAATSGKNDY
+1499 NSATSDNNDY
-1509 ILIGSGGGYGDISS
+1509 ILMGSGGGYGDISS
-1523 SLVWAND
+1523 SLAS
-1530 KVNTQGGD
+1530 KVKVDTKGGD
-1538 DTIVAYSKITSVTG
+1538 DTIIAYSKLTAVIGS
-1552 KVEVDM
+1552 VEVDM

-1570 VYGNSNTST
+1570 IYGIRNDRT
-1579 KILMGDGDDNVV
+1579 KVLMGDGDDSVV
-1591 IGDTALQANPH
+1591 IGDTTLQAKPH
-1602 TERGNS
+1602 TELGNS
-1608 ISGGVFDL
+1608 MSGGVIDL
-1616 GRGDDT
+1616 GRGDDII
-1622 MSVYA
+1622 SVYA

-1640 FDTFNF
+1640 FDTLNF

-1661 EVINLTGTGGN
+1661 EVINLAGTGGN

-1746 NENTYVFIQKG
+1746 NENTHVFIQKG

>member
-277 LHNPGVVKMDGGV
+277 LHNPGVVKMDGVVV

-309 QTISTAKFT
+309 QTVSTAKFT

-565 STATAE
+565 S
-571 QTVGTK
+571 
-577 DSGKVPVVV
+577 
-586 NNQNG
+586 
-591 TTPAKPASPEINAND
+591 
-606 DGSVTVTPS
+606 
-615 DKANK
+615 
-620 VTINYTDEDG
+620 
-630 KQNTATIAK
+630 
-639 DNNGKW
+639 
-645 TSNDNKVVI
+645 
-654 GNDGSITIP
+654 
-663 ADKVK
+663 
-668 DGSKVTAQQ
+668 
-677 TTSVGISNPANTT
+677 
-690 AKDSIAEPEVTAN
+690 
-703 NNGSVTV
+703 
-710 KPAKDATK
+710 
-718 VEISYVDEDNK
+718 
-729 EQTVTANKDNNGK
+729 
-742 WTSNN
+742 
-747 DKVVI
+747 
-752 SNDGT
+752 
-757 ITIPADKVKD
+757 
-767 GSDVTANQTTNNGKS
+767 DVTSNQTTNNGKS

-793 SNTLKPQTGADNIT
+793 DNTLKPQTTDKDIT

-816 NKAEADQT
+816 NKAEADKA
-824 TVPVVVKVAPQNGE
+824 TVPVAVKVTPKDGE
-838 TVTGVKVTVKGKEH
+838 TVTGVKVTVNGKEH

-859 GDYVAQVP
+859 GDGYTAQVP

-872 TDTAKTATAKVTLS
+872 ADTAKTATAKVTLS
-886 KADKTGTVTDTEN
+886 KAGKTGTVTDTEN
-899 YTVDIDAPTVK
+899 YTVDIV
-910 GTRQDDG
+910 
-917 SVTGTTDPN
+917 
-926 TAITDKAG
+926 
-934 KPITDA
+934 
-940 DGKPIVS
+940 
-947 DAKGVFT
+947 
-954 IPAGK
+954 
-959 VPTDNTIG
+959 
-967 AKDPA
+967 
-972 GNVGTGNVKP
+972 
-982 ADNTLKPQTGAD
+982 
-994 NITITVAGDDIVNKA
+994 
-1009 EADQTTVPVV
+1009 
-1019 VKVAPQ
+1019 
-1025 NGETVTGVKVTVK
+1025 
-1038 GKEHTATKDAN
+1038 
-1049 GDYVAQVPSADIKT
+1049 
-1063 DTAKTATAKVTLS
+1063 
-1076 KADKTGTV
+1076 
-1084 TDTENY
+1084 
-1090 TVDIDAPA
+1090 APA

-1106 AQTDTGVSNKD
+1106 AQTDTGASD
-1117 DNTSNNKPSFT
+1117 EDSNNKPSFT

-1142 DGNPVEAEV
+1142 DGKPVAADV
-1151 TKNNGTT
+1151 VKNNGTT
-1158 TLTPKQS
+1158 TLTPKQP
-1165 IPDGDHEVS
+1165 IPDGDHKVS
-1174 VAVTDSAGNT
+1174 VAVTDPAGNT
-1184 SKSSELPITIDTEAP
+1184 SKSSELSITIDTQAP
-1199 TKPKVTIGKNEDGKI
+1199 TKPEATIGNGDDKI
-1214 TDDELDANGN
+1214 TNDEVDKDGDA
-1224 VTITVGLPGDA
+1224 TIKVKLPGDA
-1235 KAGDTV
+1235 KAGDIV
-1241 VINDDDKGIELTDD
+1241 VVNGKETPLTQDDIKEGI
-1255 HIKAGKVE
+1255 VE
-1263 VKVKA
+1263 KKVKA
-1268 PGDGI
+1268 PADGSTLHA
-1273 DLAAKNVFI
+1273 DVFI

-1294 ETAQREVAKPNAPTI
+1294 EVFHREVAKPNAPTI

-1329 KTNGVKIS
+1329 NTNGVKIS
-1337 SDAKDATI
+1337 SDAKDAKI

-1352 EWKTYD
+1352 KWKTYD
-1358 GKPITLPENNKSKGV
+1358 GNPITLPENNKSKGV

-1380 QTVNGKESEVHE
+1380 QTVNGKESEIHE

-1425 VLKFSGQ
+1425 VLTFSGQ
-1432 NVNGKTLTVTNDD
+1432 NIPRGTTLTVTNDD
-1445 GSFRLPIG
+1445 GSFRLPVG
-1453 KNLTTNVARTIQVT
+1453 KNLATNNVDRTIQVT
-1467 DKAGNESSVH
+1467 DKAGNESSVQ
-1477 FTSHEYGNINT
+1477 FTSHEYGNINS
-1488 TGISGAKPAAV
+1488 TGISGVRPSAV
-1499 NAATSGKNDY
+1499 NSATSDNNDY
-1509 ILIGSGGGYGDISS
+1509 ILMGSGGGYGDISS
-1523 SLVWAND
+1523 SLAS
-1530 KVNTQGGD
+1530 KVKVDTKGGD
-1538 DTIVAYSKITSVTG
+1538 DTIIAYSKLTAVIGS
-1552 KVEVDM
+1552 VEVDM

-1570 VYGNSNTST
+1570 IYGIRNDRT
-1579 KILMGDGDDNVV
+1579 KVLMGDGDDSVV
-1591 IGDTALQANPH
+1591 IGDTTLQAKPH
-1602 TERGNS
+1602 TELGNS
-1608 ISGGVFDL
+1608 MSGGVIDL
-1616 GRGDDT
+1616 GRGDDII
-1622 MSVYA
+1622 SVYA

-1640 FDTFNF
+1640 FDTLNF

-1661 EVINLTGTGGN
+1661 EVINLAGTGGN

-1731 EGTAPEGYDAYWDGS
+1731 EGKAPEGYDAYWDGN
-1746 NENTYVFIQKG
+1746 NENTHVFIQKG